1 MPITDTAVGAI
12 LEIPSKAMAQIKR
25 ANDALLTLHESSR
38 NAADQ
43 IYGDFARRMPD
54 GVQKFIDK
62 LAEAKKAMDGLGT
75 VNVTLNTG
83 AAVSEGQKLSTQM
96 QKTSADVSKAVQDM
110 SASWSDLGKVNIK
123 GFDISKY
130 GNNLTEVL
138 ARLDQ
143 LKQDFKNEPIGSG
156 RNQSMADEIR
166 QLEEAVR
173 LYKQAAEEKN
183 KALANI
189 QQKQQNEKDKAYL
202 DEQKRLLDR
211 ILQLRKDISQISI
224 SVQRGTITGK
234 TDMSA
239 DLAQLEKLRKELRET
254 GWAYRDLR
262 TFQSQAISEDA
273 RIKAEIQSQN
283 AKNAGLRQEVDERN
297 KLAAAITRA
306 NELTAQGQQ
315 GKTRLGSG
323 EEAAIQRQ
331 LNSDY
336 KNQLKILKEI
346 GEIKAKAAEQ
356 GKTLTIN
363 SAEVQLIQ
371 ALEQRYRVYAEDVNR
386 VAGAYRAMGEAAAK
400 NFAADRSE
408 QLARNAI
415 MLADAQKKAAGNT
428 NQLTAEYKRLYAENQ
443 KLAASMDK
451 IDWGKI
457 SPATMGTQSY
467 QNMSAA
473 WSAMEVQAR
482 ANQDRMAEIAR
493 KNIDEVNEFKRQKE
507 MEANQKS
514 ISDFVQAEAQKK
526 AAALQAAQEESN
538 ARKQALQAY
547 LQSYQGAMAQADK
560 IMSGRGGTSMFATN
574 IENIKRAI
582 NDLKAASGSL
592 NLLNP
597 ADVTK
602 AEQLKRKIAELET
615 LLKKYKDAAT
625 PDKPV
630 ISPQDAINAAKNAT
644 TLKQLE
650 KAYKDL
656 KESMSGVDSSKPIW
670 TQMNT
675 QLGQTKSQIDDIKK
689 KMGEFHNEVQ
699 KTSNIMG
706 NLQSRIAAA
715 FSVGAIMGFAKKV
728 TEVRA
733 QFELQRVA
741 LGAII
746 QDKDEANKVFLRVQ
760 QMALESPFSI
770 MQLERSTKQIA
781 AFGFE
786 AKQLVPTMKM
796 VADIGAGLG
805 VELDRIVLVLGH
817 MKARGYLEGTMV
829 RQFTNMGFNVLGE
842 LAKYYTELEG
852 RMVSVS
858 DVQERVKKKM
868 VEFGDVEEVLKRVT
882 SAGGMFYDMQ
892 KKQSDSIWGQMQR
905 ITDAYDLMLN
915 EIGKDNEGAIKT
927 ALSAIRS
934 LINSWRT
941 IAPMLKDIAYTMGG
955 IFAIKGA
962 IAMVWQLNK
971 LGIMVQGLALG
982 WRGVA
987 AAASRAATSMKLAW
1001 SSTGIG
1007 LLVAGVITAIEVIR
1021 GLNAEANALNEE
1033 LGKIGEDNVK
1043 NLNDSIAQFVELA
1056 DVMSSSSKTYNE
1068 RAEAMKDMKRVF
1080 SDILPIEKM
1089 EMDYIKGLNGNYT
1102 ELIDT
1107 IAKYYQEKEYQQKY
1121 ETIAESEQAKESR
1134 RLIEE
1139 TFERMNEDNKLGLI
1153 FSDDQIKAWAD
1164 TLAAELNSGK
1174 LNNSIESIKKRVQ
1187 EIFPDAKNIDS
1198 YFSEAYGKSD
1208 FTDVIDAVAKVRD
1221 TFGNISLSTADAA
1234 NAMAMYNELLGRM
1247 DFSQLDTEYEK
1258 VQQRINDIQERQS
1271 TLKELIPLAAPDVSK
1286 KYQEELADLQIQLTN
1301 YTNLLDSVE
1310 QAQGRVLAQG
1320 FYDEVDKDTK
1330 RLTGLVQTYWDLG
1343 IEMKDL
1349 LKSGIQPTDKAY
1361 KDLEAQQKKVRDSAD
1376 ELKTSHTAVNWTLID
1391 NANSTYELNGQLTQI
1406 ASDAFPN
1413 VSKRVVEMSNNL
1425 QLAFAKSKKTL
1436 YGFMMALADIL
1447 PDSWKSKLPDYAKSY
1462 NMAVNEI
1469 AALEGKLGENTQS
1482 GNEALNERGKLYSD
1496 IATRNIEKYGAQ
1508 TKRINEI
1515 TKDSQ
1520 KTSKDMAKDLRN
1532 EAKAWNE
1539 YVTAYEKSTNKE
1551 SALKGMGLTKAD
1563 IEQYRKNAKAA
1574 NAIADELWGEE
1585 KKGGKQGGHG
1595 KDAIK
1600 ELWQNRIDAMNR
1612 YYDAAEK
1619 ARKHL
1624 SESETATE
1632 QRGSMSG
1639 LWSSLGL
1646 NNIKGLSLDDLI
1658 GKGFDPNKLKGD
1670 YVDALN
1676 ELLKLIP
1683 AKYTDLRNK
1692 VQETIASKS
1701 IEIKFKLKEE
1711 SEGQLEKDLDRLF
1724 DSYDLSK
1731 TLKDANIPINLV
1743 PMVGGEP
1750 IASLDELRDRIQKQF
1765 EAEGGENASENR
1777 VKEYKDALKKID
1789 DMEVKQ
1795 QQERLKSYQQ
1805 YLAAMYSDRAQTMIK
1820 SYTTMKNMERDFAAY
1835 RANLEKEAADPATT
1849 EARKQQ
1855 IAQQIAMLE
1864 QQSKDAI
1871 AGVKNEMDQKLN
1883 QFDWNAFK
1891 GSPVFTQM
1899 YSDLQT
1905 LSKQGIDMLIGK
1917 LTVMRE
1923 KLQSM
1928 ENVDYRAVRE
1938 ITQYINKLND
1948 ARIDTA
1954 SWKEL
1959 FDIVQESRRLNAK
1972 GMDMGTA
1979 EENLMDS
1986 QTELDSLNA
1995 MIDDLQTVIAL
2006 KDKEGDESANTANLT
2021 ADQLALYGESKEDL
2035 QEILKG
2041 TQKNAAAAQ
2050 GSVDKWSEIIDK
2062 HKRAQA
2068 ALKRQTKIAQDV
2080 KDGFDKIYDSSLELA
2095 EALGADTD
2103 VWGDFGK
2110 AVSNMIFTVIMLTIQ
2125 FYAMGVAANSS
2136 MGIIGWIAIALQ
2148 TIVQLL
2154 VAIFAMHDKSL
2165 QKRIEEQQEKVE
2177 QLERAYDKLK
2187 DAVDNA
2193 FEAERLRSDSRKA
2206 VQNIKDR
2213 IEATEEMIR
2222 LEEQKKKVDKDQ
2234 IKEWKEDIEDLND
2247 ELDEFKDNV
2256 TEAWGGFGS
2265 DDNYQSAVED
2275 FTSAWLDAFN
2285 ETGDGLD
2292 ALNDKWDE
2300 YIDNLIKKQIG
2311 LAVMGPRIKRF
2322 MKMIDSFVGE
2332 GSDEGE
2338 YLSKSELDKLKALRL
2353 STLDGI
2359 NEEMKL
2365 YLEALGYTSKGETV
2379 LSDLQKGIQNITE
2392 PQAAAIE
2399 AYLNSVRFAVFRHTE
2414 QLDMLIQMIGM
2425 QYGTTADNPVVNE
2438 LKGIRMVLD
2447 SIDSRL
2453 DSVIRYDM
2461 GIAKIQVV

>member
-1 MPITDTAVGAI
+1 MAITDTAVGAI

-138 ARLDQ
+138 ARLAQ

-156 RNQSMADEIR
+156 KNQAMADEIR

-202 DEQKRLLDR
+202 DEQKRLLER
-211 ILQLRKDISQISI
+211 ILQLRKDISGISI

-234 TDMSA
+234 ADMSA
-239 DLAQLEKLRKELRET
+239 DLAQLEQLRKELRET

-262 TFQSQAISEDA
+262 TFQSQGISEDA
-273 RIKAEIQSQN
+273 KIKAEIQSQN

-371 ALEQRYRVYAEDVNR
+371 ALAQRYRVYAEDVNR

-415 MLADAQKKAAGNT
+415 MLADAQKKAEGNT
-428 NQLTAEYKRLYAENQ
+428 RQLTAEYKRLNAENERLFESQ
-443 KLAASMDK
+443 RKYMNN
-451 IDWGKI
+451 G
-457 SPATMGTQSY
+457 GTPQSITTGTAPQDQAY
-467 QNMSAA
+467 RD
-473 WSAMEVQAR
+473 METR
-482 ANQDRMAEIAR
+482 RQDVLQRMLEIER
-493 KNIDEVNEFKRQKE
+493 KNIQEVADFRLQKE
-507 MEANQKS
+507 MEANQKI

-526 AAALQAAQEESN
+526 AAAQ
-538 ARKQALQAY
+538 QALDERIAKAKLAGQQYA
-547 LQSYQGAMAQADK
+547 QSFAGAMAQSDK
-560 IMSGRGGTSMFATN
+560 LLGGEATGKLATN
-574 IENIKRAI
+574 LENINRAI
-582 NDLKAASGSL
+582 NDLKAASGKL
-592 NLLNP
+592 NLFDP
-597 ADVTK
+597 SDVVK
-602 AEQLKRKIAELET
+602 AETLRKKLSELEE
-615 LLKKYKDAAT
+615 LRKRYKDAST

-630 ISPQDAINAAKNAT
+630 ISPRDAINAAKNAT

-656 KESMSGVDSSKPIW
+656 KEAMSGVDSSKPIW

-675 QLGQTKSQIDDIKK
+675 QLGQTKKQIDDIKK
-689 KMGEFHNEVQ
+689 KMGEFNNEVQ

-706 NLQSRIAAA
+706 QLQSRIAAA

-852 RMVSVS
+852 RMVSVA

-915 EIGKDNEGAIKT
+915 EIGQSNEGSIKAALT
-927 ALSAIRS
+927 AVRT

-941 IAPMLKDIAYTMGG
+941 LLPLIKAAGAAMVLY
-955 IFAIKGA
+955 FAVSKWGA
-962 IAMVWQLNK
+962 ITT
-971 LGIMVQGLALG
+971 GLAQATSGFRVLTAII
-982 WRGVA
+982 RNA
-987 AAASRAATSMKLAW
+987 AAAQRLFNAEQMATGW
-1001 SSTGIG
+1001 GT
-1007 LLVAGVITAIEVIR
+1007 LVALIGAAVVAIWEFATAQSK
-1021 GLNAEANALNEE
+1021 LNEE
-1033 LGKIGEDNVK
+1033 L
-1043 NLNDSIAQFVELA
+1043 
-1056 DVMSSSSKTYNE
+1056 E
-1068 RAEAMKDMKRVF
+1068 RTQSEGISDM
-1080 SDILPIEKM
+1080 
-1089 EMDYIKGLNGNYT
+1089 Y
-1102 ELIDT
+1102 
-1107 IAKYYQEKEYQQKY
+1107 
-1121 ETIAESEQAKESR
+1121 
-1134 RLIEE
+1134 
-1139 TFERMNEDNKLGLI
+1139 GLI
-1153 FSDDQIKAWAD
+1153 FQYRTLAD
-1164 TLAAELNSGK
+1164 TVK
-1174 LNNSIESIKKRVQ
+1174 
-1187 EIFPDAKNIDS
+1187 DS
-1198 YFSEAYGKSD
+1198 TKS
-1208 FTDVIDAVAKVRD
+1208 
-1221 TFGNISLSTADAA
+1221 
-1234 NAMAMYNELLGRM
+1234 
-1247 DFSQLDTEYEK
+1247 
-1258 VQQRINDIQERQS
+1258 
-1271 TLKELIPLAAPDVSK
+1271 
-1286 KYQEELADLQIQLTN
+1286 
-1301 YTNLLDSVE
+1301 
-1310 QAQGRVLAQG
+1310 
-1320 FYDEVDKDTK
+1320 YDERK
-1330 RLTGLVQTYWDLG
+1330 
-1343 IEMKDL
+1343 
-1349 LKSGIQPTDKAY
+1349 KALDEINRVY
-1361 KDLEAQQKKVRDSAD
+1361 K
-1376 ELKTSHTAVNWTLID
+1376 
-1391 NANSTYELNGQLTQI
+1391 
-1406 ASDAFPN
+1406 
-1413 VSKRVVEMSNNL
+1413 
-1425 QLAFAKSKKTL
+1425 
-1436 YGFMMALADIL
+1436 DIL
-1447 PDSWKSKLPDYAKSY
+1447 PDYMTEVDYIKSISDGYTEATEAIKAYSEAKIRK
-1462 NMAVNEI
+1462 NMKEAVENEY
-1469 AALEGKLGENTQS
+1469 GKS
-1482 GNEALNERGKLYSD
+1482 LNDAIS
-1496 IATRNIEKYGAQ
+1496 
-1508 TKRINEI
+1508 
-1515 TKDSQ
+1515 S
-1520 KTSKDMAKDLRN
+1520 TSKDFASVLSLSGIMPNDMDVRTIQGAISNIMMSISEEVKAGTLKQEEVNKKFKERFKKTFNLTDKDITSTYYLRRWFDGWDDELQRVLSDMQSQFGKVTKLGLTSTIMDETAQPAIDQYHNLEKAVAEYTASLEALYNRKAKLEKQGKTFGTVGIGDVDGKQTFTFPGADSTTQGAMDEVHHKVYLLQQAISAYGYEYKVNMDEINRAIQSNMDMTEFMGTVNQNVLGNILKGFQKWGGELVNNPYMAN
-1532 EAKAWNE
+1532 
-1539 YVTAYEKSTNKE
+1539 VVE
-1551 SALKGMGLTKAD
+1551 SALKNLNLLTEPQKRIIDIAKKVATANGVAMNTFDLLKISAAASYTDAAKEAKKLSDQAAD
-1563 IEQYRKNAKAA
+1563 NIKKIAQTRTQLLLLAKLNHQILTTEQAQQQA
-1574 NAIADELWGEE
+1574 EQMFG
-1585 KKGGKQGGHG
+1585 GGKTEEQLKSEQKAYEQLWKALGGYEKSNKKSSG
-1595 KDAIK
+1595 SKSDK
-1600 ELWQNRIDAMNR
+1600 ELKRWQDLKKTIEEVQTA
-1612 YYDAAEK
+1612 YDK
-1619 ARKHL
+1619 ARK
-1624 SESETATE
+1624 SFSVEESNRQIEKLFGKTFTE
-1632 QRGSMSG
+1632 
-1639 LWSSLGL
+1639 LGA
-1646 NNIKGLSLDDLI
+1646 NIKDFYKDGTYDAESLIKALDVLLGMTKATTEERKKFRSELQRSMADTQVEI
-1658 GKGFDPNKLKGD
+1658 DVKTKEDSEKKLK
-1670 YVDALN
+1670 
-1676 ELLKLIP
+1676 
-1683 AKYTDLRNK
+1683 
-1692 VQETIASKS
+1692 S
-1701 IEIKFKLKEE
+1701 
-1711 SEGQLEKDLDRLF
+1711 DLDRLF

-1765 EAEGGENASENR
+1765 EAEGGENAAENR

-1805 YLAAMYSDRAQTMIK
+1805 YLAVMYSDRAQTMIK

-1835 RANLEKEAADPATT
+1835 RANLEKKAADPATT

-1959 FDIVQESRRLNAK
+1959 FDIVQESRRLNAQGK
-1972 GMDMGTA
+1972 DMETA
-1979 EENLMDS
+1979 EENLMGS
-1986 QTELDSLNA
+1986 QMELDSLNA

-2006 KDKEGDESANTANLT
+2006 KEKEGDESVNTANLT

-2035 QEILKG
+2035 QAILKA

-2050 GSVDKWSEIIDK
+2050 GSVDEWSKIIDK

-2068 ALKRQTKIAQDV
+2068 ALKQQTKIAQDV

-2165 QKRIEEQQEKVE
+2165 QKRIEEQQAKVE

-2187 DAVDNA
+2187 DAVDSA

-2213 IEATEEMIR
+2213 IKATEEMIR

-2332 GSDEGE
+2332 GSDEAE
-2338 YLSKSELDKLKALRL
+2338 YLSKSELDQLKALRGSL
-2353 STLDGI
+2353 LDGI

-2399 AYLNSVRFAVFRHTE
+2399 AYLNSMRFAVFRHTE

-2453 DSVIRYDM
+2453 DSVIKYDM

>member
-1 MPITDTAVGAI
+1 MAITDTAVGAI
-12 LEIPSKAMAQIKR
+12 LEIPTQALKGIKDAERAIWALHDASKK
-25 ANDALLTLHESSR
+25 
-38 NAADQ
+38 AADQ
-43 IYGDFARRMPD
+43 VYGDFARRMPD

-62 LAEAKKAMDGLGT
+62 LAEANKAMDGLGT
-75 VNVTLNTG
+75 INVTLKTG
-83 AAVSEGQKLSTQM
+83 AAVTEGQKLSTQM

-110 SASWSDLGKVNIK
+110 SSSWSDLGKVNIK
-123 GFDISKY
+123 GFDISNY
-130 GNNLTEVL
+130 GNTLAEVL
-138 ARLDQ
+138 ARLTQ

-156 RNQSMADEIR
+156 RNQAMADEIR

-239 DLAQLEKLRKELRET
+239 DLAQLEKLRKELTET

-262 TFQSQAISEDA
+262 TFQSQTISEDA

-283 AKNAGLRQEVDERN
+283 TKNAGLRQEVDERN

-371 ALEQRYRVYAEDVNR
+371 ALAQRYRVYAEDVNR

-415 MLADAQKKAAGNT
+415 MLADAQKKAEGNT
-428 NQLTAEYKRLYAENQ
+428 KQLTAEYKRLYAENQ

-457 SPATMGTQSY
+457 SSATMGTQSF

-473 WSAMEVQAR
+473 WNAMEVQAR

-526 AAALQAAQEESN
+526 AAVLQAAQEESN

-560 IMSGRGGTSMFATN
+560 IMSGRSGTSMFATN
-574 IENIKRAI
+574 LENIKRAI
-582 NDLKAASGSL
+582 NDLKAASGNL

-597 ADVTK
+597 ADVAK

-615 LLKKYKDAAT
+615 LLKKYKDAST
-625 PDKPV
+625 PDKPA

-656 KESMSGVDSSKPIW
+656 KEAMSGVDSSKPIW

-675 QLGQTKSQIDDIKK
+675 QLGQTKKQIDDIKK
-689 KMGEFHNEVQ
+689 KMGEFNNEAQ

-706 NLQSRIAAA
+706 QLQSRIAAA

-805 VELDRIVLVLGH
+805 VELNRIVLVLGH

-852 RMVSVS
+852 RMVSVA

-915 EIGKDNEGAIKT
+915 EIGQSNEGSIKAALT
-927 ALSAIRS
+927 AVRT

-941 IAPMLKDIAYTMGG
+941 LLPLIKAAGAAMVLY
-955 IFAIKGA
+955 FAVSKWGA
-962 IAMVWQLNK
+962 ITT
-971 LGIMVQGLALG
+971 GLAQATSGFRVLTAMI
-982 WRGVA
+982 RNA
-987 AAASRAATSMKLAW
+987 AAAQRLFNAEQMASGWGT
-1001 SSTGIG
+1001 
-1007 LLVAGVITAIEVIR
+1007 LVALIGAAVVAIWQFATAQSK
-1021 GLNAEANALNEE
+1021 LNEE
-1033 LGKIGEDNVK
+1033 L
-1043 NLNDSIAQFVELA
+1043 
-1056 DVMSSSSKTYNE
+1056 E
-1068 RAEAMKDMKRVF
+1068 RTQSEGISDM
-1080 SDILPIEKM
+1080 
-1089 EMDYIKGLNGNYT
+1089 Y
-1102 ELIDT
+1102 
-1107 IAKYYQEKEYQQKY
+1107 
-1121 ETIAESEQAKESR
+1121 
-1134 RLIEE
+1134 
-1139 TFERMNEDNKLGLI
+1139 GLI
-1153 FSDDQIKAWAD
+1153 FQYRTLAD
-1164 TLAAELNSGK
+1164 TVK
-1174 LNNSIESIKKRVQ
+1174 
-1187 EIFPDAKNIDS
+1187 DS
-1198 YFSEAYGKSD
+1198 TKS
-1208 FTDVIDAVAKVRD
+1208 
-1221 TFGNISLSTADAA
+1221 
-1234 NAMAMYNELLGRM
+1234 
-1247 DFSQLDTEYEK
+1247 
-1258 VQQRINDIQERQS
+1258 
-1271 TLKELIPLAAPDVSK
+1271 
-1286 KYQEELADLQIQLTN
+1286 
-1301 YTNLLDSVE
+1301 
-1310 QAQGRVLAQG
+1310 
-1320 FYDEVDKDTK
+1320 YDERK
-1330 RLTGLVQTYWDLG
+1330 
-1343 IEMKDL
+1343 
-1349 LKSGIQPTDKAY
+1349 KALDEINRVY
-1361 KDLEAQQKKVRDSAD
+1361 K
-1376 ELKTSHTAVNWTLID
+1376 
-1391 NANSTYELNGQLTQI
+1391 
-1406 ASDAFPN
+1406 
-1413 VSKRVVEMSNNL
+1413 
-1425 QLAFAKSKKTL
+1425 
-1436 YGFMMALADIL
+1436 DIL
-1447 PDSWKSKLPDYAKSY
+1447 PDYMTEINYIKSISDGYMEATEAIKAYSAAKIMKNKEETIENEYGKQIQEAIANNAERFTESTFDAFSQLPQLEKIDEDTFKGAVSNIMTVIAEEIKTGEIPVENAAEEFKKRLLKKLNISQEDYDKVSKDVTFGLDAAFKGAFGDVNTWWSDIFGFGMKSGLESVIRDM
-1462 NMAVNEI
+1462 NKEMGKLTTLGLTSDITDMNLKPTEEQFQKLKDAVTNFQTALAGVDGQGGFSIFDKGKQSLDEMQLSAVNTFNSSL
-1469 AALEGKLGENTQS
+1469 AALNQYREALGLTPLTLEEVRKGVDSAMDSNIKYRDVAIETFTKQLDLLEQIAKATK
-1482 GNEALNERGKLYSD
+1482 NEALLAWVENMRKEVAGINLTPTQKE
-1496 IATRNIEKYGAQ
+1496 IEKVILSVEQLNGINLGDFKWAIINGATTVSDARKDVETSLKQLKDDVERYQ
-1508 TKRINEI
+1508 TAVSNGMLPIVAQMLFLQGQTVDDVTKKIGALTKVWGMLGGSEKSNKKSSGSKSDKELKRW
-1515 TKDSQ
+1515 Q
-1520 KTSKDMAKDLRN
+1520 DLK
-1532 EAKAWNE
+1532 KAIE
-1539 YVTAYEKSTNKE
+1539 EVQTAY
-1551 SALKGMGLTKAD
+1551 D
-1563 IEQYRKNAKAA
+1563 
-1574 NAIADELWGEE
+1574 
-1585 KKGGKQGGHG
+1585 
-1595 KDAIK
+1595 
-1600 ELWQNRIDAMNR
+1600 
-1612 YYDAAEK
+1612 K
-1619 ARKHL
+1619 ARK
-1624 SESETATE
+1624 SFSVEESNRQIEKLFGKTFTE
-1632 QRGSMSG
+1632 
-1639 LWSSLGL
+1639 LGA
-1646 NNIKGLSLDDLI
+1646 NIKDFYKDSTYDAESLIKALDVLLGMTKATTEERKKFRSELQRSMADTQVEI
-1658 GKGFDPNKLKGD
+1658 DVKAKEDSEKKLK
-1670 YVDALN
+1670 
-1676 ELLKLIP
+1676 
-1683 AKYTDLRNK
+1683 
-1692 VQETIASKS
+1692 S
-1701 IEIKFKLKEE
+1701 
-1711 SEGQLEKDLDRLF
+1711 DLDRLF

-1731 TLKDANIPINLV
+1731 TLMDANIPINLV
-1743 PMVGGEP
+1743 PMVGGRP
-1750 IASLDELRDRIQKQF
+1750 IKSLEELREIVQGDYQ
-1765 EAEGGENASENR
+1765 AAGGKNASENV
-1777 VKEYKDALKKID
+1777 VKEYEDRLKKID

-1805 YLAAMYSDRAQTMIK
+1805 YLAMMYSDRAQTMIK

-1849 EARKQQ
+1849 EAHKQQ
-1855 IAQQIAMLE
+1855 IAEQIAMLE
-1864 QQSKDAI
+1864 QQAKDAI
-1871 AGVKNEMDQKLN
+1871 AGVKDEMDQKLN

-1905 LSKQGIDMLIGK
+1905 LSKQGIDMLIEK

-1959 FDIVQESRRLNAK
+1959 FDIVQESRRLNAQ
-1972 GMDMGTA
+1972 GMDMETA
-1979 EENLMDS
+1979 EEGLMAS
-1986 QTELDSLNA
+1986 QEELDSLNK
-1995 MIDDLQTVIAL
+1995 MIDDINTVIAL
-2006 KDKEGDESANTANLT
+2006 KDQEGDETDKTKNLT

-2035 QEILKG
+2035 QAILKG

-2050 GSVDKWSEIIDK
+2050 DNVDKWSGIIDK
-2062 HKRAQA
+2062 HKLAQA
-2068 ALKRQTKIAQDV
+2068 ALKRQIAITKTLQDEFNGV
-2080 KDGFDKIYDSSLELA
+2080 HDACVEVA
-2095 EALGADTD
+2095 EALGEDTD
-2103 VWGDFGK
+2103 IWGNFAKSVG
-2110 AVSNMIFTVIMLTIQ
+2110 NLIFTAITLTLQ
-2125 FYAMGVAANSS
+2125 FQLMGIAANSS
-2136 MGIIGWIAIALQ
+2136 LGIIGWIAIALQ
-2148 TIVQLL
+2148 VIANLL
-2154 VAIFAMHDKSL
+2154 VAIFAAHDKSL

-2177 QLERAYDKLK
+2177 KLERAYDKLK
-2187 DAVDNA
+2187 DAVDSA

-2206 VQNIKDR
+2206 EQNIKDR
-2213 IEATEEMIR
+2213 IKATEEMIR
-2222 LEEQKKKVDKDQ
+2222 LEKKKKKVDKDQ
-2234 IKEWKEDIEDLND
+2234 IKEWEEDIEDLND

-2332 GSDEGE
+2332 ESDQGE
-2338 YLSKSELDKLKALRL
+2338 YLSKSELDQLKALRGSL
-2353 STLDGI
+2353 LDGI

-2399 AYLNSVRFAVFRHTE
+2399 AYLNSMRFAVFRHTE
-2414 QLDMLIQMIGM
+2414 QLDMLIQIVGA
-2425 QYGTTADNPVVNE
+2425 QYGVGTDNPVVNE

-2453 DSVIRYDM
+2453 DSVIKYDM

>member
-25 ANDALLTLHESSR
+25 ANDALLTLHESSKK
-38 NAADQ
+38 AADQ
-43 IYGDFARRMPD
+43 IAGDFGERIPRAFD
-54 GVQKFIDK
+54 KFIQK
-62 LAEAKKAMDGLGT
+62 IREASGVIDGISGKT
-75 VNVTLNTG
+75 VNINMTGLEQSMTQAANT
-83 AAVSEGQKLSTQM
+83 AQTQSQKISD
-96 QKTSADVSKAVQDM
+96 SVQDLSRLNIDTTNLKTIAQSVEDLRLTYQQLEQAVKNYESGRKVTQVDTPEAQAM
-110 SASWSDLGKVNIK
+110 TNAIEKLKEFIALKKKSD
-123 GFDISKY
+123 
-130 GNNLTEVL
+130 EQL
-138 ARLDQ
+138 ARMTT
-143 LKQDFKNEPIGSG
+143 PT
-156 RNQSMADEIR
+156 
-166 QLEEAVR
+166 
-173 LYKQAAEEKN
+173 
-183 KALANI
+183 
-189 QQKQQNEKDKAYL
+189 DKEYL
-202 DEQKRLLDR
+202 TEQKRLYTDL
-211 ILQLRKDISQISI
+211 LNLRKQINEQSTKIQAGRITDSSTIKQDESDLRRLFDRYQDVYRALQNLNAEKGKDLSQAA
-224 SVQRGTITGK
+224 K
-234 TDMSA
+234 TQSEVNAEKYKNDV
-239 DLAQLEKLRKELRET
+239 LKQQLEYREKL
-254 GWAYRDLR
+254 A
-262 TFQSQAISEDA
+262 SAI
-273 RIKAEIQSQN
+273 IKA
-283 AKNAGLRQEVDERN
+283 
-297 KLAAAITRA
+297 
-306 NELTAQGQQ
+306 NEYTALGQQ
-315 GKTRLGSG
+315 GRSRISNTDEGT
-323 EEAAIQRQ
+323 IQRQ
-331 LNSDY
+331 INNDY
-336 KNQLKILKEI
+336 KAQLKILKEI

-356 GKTLTIN
+356 SKTLTIN

-371 ALEQRYRVYAEDVNR
+371 ALAQRYRVYAEDVNR

-415 MLADAQKKAAGNT
+415 MLADAQKKAEGNT
-428 NQLTAEYKRLYAENQ
+428 KQLTAEYKRLYAENQ
-443 KLAASMDK
+443 RLFESQRKYMNN
-451 IDWGKI
+451 G
-457 SPATMGTQSY
+457 GTPQSITTGTAP
-467 QNMSAA
+467 QDQAFRD
-473 WSAMEVQAR
+473 MEAR
-482 ANQDRMAEIAR
+482 RQDVLQRMLEIER
-493 KNIDEVNEFKRQKE
+493 KNIQEVADFRLQKE
-507 MEANQKS
+507 MEANQKI

-526 AAALQAAQEESN
+526 AAAQ
-538 ARKQALQAY
+538 QALDERIAKAKLAGQQY
-547 LQSYQGAMAQADK
+547 VQSYAGAMAQADK
-560 IMSGRGGTSMFATN
+560 LLGGEATGKLATN
-574 IENIKRAI
+574 LENINRVI
-582 NDLKAASGSL
+582 NDLKAASGKL
-592 NLLNP
+592 NLFDP
-597 ADVTK
+597 SDVVK
-602 AEQLKRKIAELET
+602 AENLRKKLSELEE
-615 LLKKYKDAAT
+615 LRKRYKDAAT

-656 KESMSGVDSSKPIW
+656 KEAMSGVDSSKPIW

-675 QLGQTKSQIDDIKK
+675 QLGQTKKHIDDIKK
-689 KMGEFHNEVQ
+689 KMGEFNNEVQ

-706 NLQSRIAAA
+706 QLQSRIAAA

-852 RMVSVS
+852 RMVSVA

-915 EIGKDNEGAIKT
+915 EIGQSNEGSIKA
-927 ALSAIRS
+927 ALTAIRT

-941 IAPMLKDIAYTMGG
+941 LLPLIKAAGAAMVLY
-955 IFAIKGA
+955 FAVSKWGA
-962 IAMVWQLNK
+962 ITT
-971 LGIMVQGLALG
+971 GLAQATLG
-982 WRGVA
+982 FRVLTAMIRNA
-987 AAASRAATSMKLAW
+987 AAAQRLFNAEQMATGWGA
-1001 SSTGIG
+1001 
-1007 LLVAGVITAIEVIR
+1007 LVALIGAAIVAVLEFATAQSK
-1021 GLNAEANALNEE
+1021 LNEE
-1033 LGKIGEDNVK
+1033 L
-1043 NLNDSIAQFVELA
+1043 
-1056 DVMSSSSKTYNE
+1056 E
-1068 RAEAMKDMKRVF
+1068 RTQSEGISDM
-1080 SDILPIEKM
+1080 
-1089 EMDYIKGLNGNYT
+1089 Y
-1102 ELIDT
+1102 
-1107 IAKYYQEKEYQQKY
+1107 
-1121 ETIAESEQAKESR
+1121 
-1134 RLIEE
+1134 
-1139 TFERMNEDNKLGLI
+1139 GLI
-1153 FSDDQIKAWAD
+1153 FQYRTLAD
-1164 TLAAELNSGK
+1164 TVKDSTK
-1174 LNNSIESIKKRVQ
+1174 SYDKRKKALDEINRV
-1187 EIFPDAKNIDS
+1187 
-1198 YFSEAYGKSD
+1198 
-1208 FTDVIDAVAKVRD
+1208 
-1221 TFGNISLSTADAA
+1221 
-1234 NAMAMYNELLGRM
+1234 
-1247 DFSQLDTEYEK
+1247 
-1258 VQQRINDIQERQS
+1258 
-1271 TLKELIPLAAPDVSK
+1271 
-1286 KYQEELADLQIQLTN
+1286 
-1301 YTNLLDSVE
+1301 
-1310 QAQGRVLAQG
+1310 
-1320 FYDEVDKDTK
+1320 
-1330 RLTGLVQTYWDLG
+1330 
-1343 IEMKDL
+1343 
-1349 LKSGIQPTDKAY
+1349 Y
-1361 KDLEAQQKKVRDSAD
+1361 K
-1376 ELKTSHTAVNWTLID
+1376 
-1391 NANSTYELNGQLTQI
+1391 
-1406 ASDAFPN
+1406 
-1413 VSKRVVEMSNNL
+1413 
-1425 QLAFAKSKKTL
+1425 
-1436 YGFMMALADIL
+1436 DIL
-1447 PDSWKSKLPDYAKSY
+1447 PDYMTEIEYIKSITDGYKDATDAIKAYSAAKIMKNKEETIENEYGKQIQEAIANNAERFTESTFDAFSQLPQLEKIDEDTFKGAVSNIMTVIAEEIKTGEIPVENAAEEFKKRLLKSLNISQEEYDKVSKDVTFGLDAVFKSTFRDVNTLWSDLLGFGMKSGLESVIRDMNKEKGKLTTLGLTSDITDINLKPTEEQFQNLKDAVTDFQAALSGVDEQGGFSIFDKGKQSLDE
-1462 NMAVNEI
+1462 MQLSAVNTFNSSL
-1469 AALEGKLGENTQS
+1469 AALNQYREALGLTPLTLEEVRKGVDSAMDSNIKYRDVAIETFTKQLDLLEQIAKATK
-1482 GNEALNERGKLYSD
+1482 NEALLAWVENMRKEVAGINLTPTQKE
-1496 IATRNIEKYGAQ
+1496 IEKVILSVEQLNGINLGDFKWAIINGATTVSDARKDVETSLKQLKDDVQRYQ
-1508 TKRINEI
+1508 TAVSNGMLPIVAQMLFLQGQTVDDVTEKIGALTKVWGMLGGSEKSNKKSSGSKSDKELKRW
-1515 TKDSQ
+1515 Q
-1520 KTSKDMAKDLRN
+1520 DLK
-1532 EAKAWNE
+1532 KAIE
-1539 YVTAYEKSTNKE
+1539 EGQTAY
-1551 SALKGMGLTKAD
+1551 D
-1563 IEQYRKNAKAA
+1563 
-1574 NAIADELWGEE
+1574 
-1585 KKGGKQGGHG
+1585 
-1595 KDAIK
+1595 
-1600 ELWQNRIDAMNR
+1600 
-1612 YYDAAEK
+1612 K
-1619 ARKHL
+1619 ARK
-1624 SESETATE
+1624 SFSVEESNRLIEKLFGKTFTA
-1632 QRGSMSG
+1632 
-1639 LWSSLGL
+1639 LGA
-1646 NNIKGLSLDDLI
+1646 NIKDFYKDGTYDAESLIKALDVLLGMTKATTEERKKFISELQRSMADTQVEI
-1658 GKGFDPNKLKGD
+1658 DVKAKEDSEKKLKS
-1670 YVDALN
+1670 N
-1676 ELLKLIP
+1676 
-1683 AKYTDLRNK
+1683 
-1692 VQETIASKS
+1692 
-1701 IEIKFKLKEE
+1701 
-1711 SEGQLEKDLDRLF
+1711 LDRLF

-1750 IASLDELRDRIQKQF
+1750 IASLDELRSMIQGDYDAAGGKNA
-1765 EAEGGENASENR
+1765 AENV
-1777 VKEYKDALKKID
+1777 VKAYEDALKEID

-1805 YLAAMYSDRAQTMIK
+1805 YLAVMYSDRAQTMIK

-1871 AGVKNEMDQKLN
+1871 AGVKDEMDQKLN

-1959 FDIVQESRRLNAK
+1959 FDIVQESRRLTAEGK
-1972 GMDMGTA
+1972 DMETA
-1979 EENLMDS
+1979 EENLMAS
-1986 QTELDSLNA
+1986 QEELDSLNT
-1995 MIDDLQTVIAL
+1995 MIADLQTVIAL
-2006 KDKEGDESANTANLT
+2006 KDKEGDESVNTANLT
-2021 ADQLALYGESKEDL
+2021 AEQLALYGESKEDL
-2035 QEILKG
+2035 QAILKG

-2050 GSVDKWSEIIDK
+2050 DSVDEWSEIIDK
-2062 HKRAQA
+2062 HKRAKD
-2068 ALKRQTKIAQDV
+2068 ALKQQTKIAQDV

-2103 VWGDFGK
+2103 VWGNFGK

-2187 DAVDNA
+2187 DAVDSA

-2213 IEATEEMIR
+2213 IKATEEMIR
-2222 LEEQKKKVDKDQ
+2222 LEKQKKKVDKDQ
-2234 IKEWKEDIEDLND
+2234 IKEWEEDIEDLND

-2338 YLSKSELDKLKALRL
+2338 YLSKSELDQLNALRGSL
-2353 STLDGI
+2353 LDGI
-2359 NEEMKL
+2359 NEEKKM

-2399 AYLNSVRFAVFRHTE
+2399 AYLNSMRFAVFRHTE

-2453 DSVIRYDM
+2453 DSVIKYDM
-2461 GIAKIQVV
+2461 GVAKIQVV

>member
-371 ALEQRYRVYAEDVNR
+371 ALAQRYRVYAEDVNR

-415 MLADAQKKAAGNT
+415 MLADAQKKAEGNT
-428 NQLTAEYKRLYAENQ
+428 KQLTAEYKRLYAENQ

-656 KESMSGVDSSKPIW
+656 KEAMSGVDSSKPIW

-675 QLGQTKSQIDDIKK
+675 QLGHTKSQIDDIKK

-915 EIGKDNEGAIKT
+915 EIGQSNEGSIKAALT
-927 ALSAIRS
+927 AVRT

-941 IAPMLKDIAYTMGG
+941 LLPIIKAAGAAMVLY
-955 IFAIKGA
+955 FAVSKWGA
-962 IAMVWQLNK
+962 ITT
-971 LGIMVQGLALG
+971 GLAQATSGFRVLTAII
-982 WRGVA
+982 RNA
-987 AAASRAATSMKLAW
+987 AAAQRLFNAEQMATGW
-1001 SSTGIG
+1001 GT
-1007 LLVAGVITAIEVIR
+1007 LVALIGASVVAIWEFATAQSK
-1021 GLNAEANALNEE
+1021 LNEE
-1033 LGKIGEDNVK
+1033 LERTQSEGISDMYGLIFQYRTLSDTVK
-1043 NLNDSIAQFVELA
+1043 DSTKSY
-1056 DVMSSSSKTYNE
+1056 DE
-1068 RAEAMKDMKRVF
+1068 RKKALDEIKRVYKDILPDYMTEINYIKSISDGYTEATEAIKAYSAEKIIKNREETIENEF
-1080 SDILPIEKM
+1080 GKKIQNAIGSSARDFSAVLKISDILPDD
-1089 EMDYIKGLNGNYT
+1089 MDVR
-1102 ELIDT
+1102 T
-1107 IAKYYQEKEYQQKY
+1107 IQGAVSNIMNV
-1121 ETIAESEQAKESR
+1121 IAEEVKAGTLKQEEINKEFR
-1134 RLIEE
+1134 KRFKE
-1139 TFERMNEDNKLGLI
+1139 TFN
-1153 FSDDQIKAWAD
+1153 
-1164 TLAAELNSGK
+1164 
-1174 LNNSIESIKKRVQ
+1174 
-1187 EIFPDAKNIDS
+1187 
-1198 YFSEAYGKSD
+1198 
-1208 FTDVIDAVAKVRD
+1208 
-1221 TFGNISLSTADAA
+1221 
-1234 NAMAMYNELLGRM
+1234 
-1247 DFSQLDTEYEK
+1247 
-1258 VQQRINDIQERQS
+1258 
-1271 TLKELIPLAAPDVSK
+1271 
-1286 KYQEELADLQIQLTN
+1286 LT
-1301 YTNLLDSVE
+1301 
-1310 QAQGRVLAQG
+1310 
-1320 FYDEVDKDTK
+1320 DKDITSSFSL
-1330 RLTGLVQTYWDLG
+1330 RRWFDGWD
-1343 IEMKDL
+1343 
-1349 LKSGIQPTDKAY
+1349 
-1361 KDLEAQQKKVRDSAD
+1361 D
-1376 ELKTSHTAVNWTLID
+1376 ELQGVFD
-1391 NANSTYELNGQLTQI
+1391 
-1406 ASDAFPN
+1406 DMF
-1413 VSKRVVEMSNNL
+1413 
-1425 QLAFAKSKKTL
+1425 
-1436 YGFMMALADIL
+1436 D
-1447 PDSWKSKLPDYAKSY
+1447 
-1462 NMAVNEI
+1462 
-1469 AALEGKLGENTQS
+1469 KLGENTKLGLTETLTDFNLKPTEEQFKKLKDTVTDFQTALAGVDKQGGFSIFDKGKQS
-1482 GNEALNERGKLYSD
+1482 LDEMQLSAVNTFNSSLAALNQYREALGLTPLTLEEVRKGVDSAMDSNIKYRDVAIETFTKQLDLLEQIAKATKNEALLAWVENMRKEVAGINLTPTQKE
-1496 IATRNIEKYGAQ
+1496 IEKVILSVEQLNGINLGDFKWAIINGATTVSDARKDVETSLKQLKDDVQRYQ
-1508 TKRINEI
+1508 TAVSNGMLPIVAQMLFLQGQTVDDVTKKIGALTKVWGMLGGSEKSNKKSSGSKSDNELKKWQDI
-1515 TKDSQ
+1515 K
-1520 KTSKDMAKDLRN
+1520 
-1532 EAKAWNE
+1532 KAIE
-1539 YVTAYEKSTNKE
+1539 EVQTAY
-1551 SALKGMGLTKAD
+1551 D
-1563 IEQYRKNAKAA
+1563 
-1574 NAIADELWGEE
+1574 
-1585 KKGGKQGGHG
+1585 
-1595 KDAIK
+1595 
-1600 ELWQNRIDAMNR
+1600 
-1612 YYDAAEK
+1612 K
-1619 ARKHL
+1619 ARKSFSVEESNRQIEKL
-1624 SESETATE
+1624 FRKTFKELGTDIKDFYKDGTYDAESLIKALDVLLGMTKATTEERKKFRSELQRSMADTQVEIDVKAKEDSE
-1632 QRGSMSG
+1632 
-1639 LWSSLGL
+1639 
-1646 NNIKGLSLDDLI
+1646 K
-1658 GKGFDPNKLKGD
+1658 KLK
-1670 YVDALN
+1670 A
-1676 ELLKLIP
+1676 
-1683 AKYTDLRNK
+1683 
-1692 VQETIASKS
+1692 
-1701 IEIKFKLKEE
+1701 
-1711 SEGQLEKDLDRLF
+1711 DLDRLF

-1805 YLAAMYSDRAQTMIK
+1805 YLAVMYSDRAQTMIK

-1959 FDIVQESRRLNAK
+1959 FDIVQESRRLNAE
-1972 GMDMGTA
+1972 GMDMETA

-2125 FYAMGVAANSS
+2125 FYAMGTAANSS

-2213 IEATEEMIR
+2213 IKATEEMIR

-2338 YLSKSELDKLKALRL
+2338 YLSKSELDQLKALRL

-2399 AYLNSVRFAVFRHTE
+2399 AYLNSMRFAVFRHTE

>member
-1 MPITDTAVGAI
+1 MAITDTAVGAI
-12 LEIPSKAMAQIKR
+12 LEIPSNAMAQIKR
-25 ANDALLTLHESSR
+25 ANDALLTLHESSKK
-38 NAADQ
+38 AADQ

-54 GVQKFIDK
+54 GIQKFIDK
-62 LAEAKKAMDGLGT
+62 LVEAKRAMDGLGT
-75 VNVTLNTG
+75 INVTLNTG
-83 AAVSEGQKLSTQM
+83 AAVTEGQKLSTQM
-96 QKTSADVSKAVQDM
+96 QKTSADVSKAAQEM
-110 SASWSDLGKVNIK
+110 SSVWNETLMGMKAPF
-123 GFDISKY
+123 GFSAIDISSVAAIKEELKTLKGAWEDY
-130 GNNLTEVL
+130 GKNDDPRTFMVNNVQLTRQQL
-138 ARLDQ
+138 ADLIAYLEKGIAQ
-143 LKQDFKNEPIGSG
+143 WKQFSG
-156 RNQSMADEIR
+156 AKVE
-166 QLEEAVR
+166 
-173 LYKQAAEEKN
+173 
-183 KALANI
+183 ALANI
-189 QQKQQNEKDKAYL
+189 QQKQQNEKDKTYL
-202 DEQKRLLDR
+202 DEQKRLLER
-211 ILQLRKDISQISI
+211 ILQLRKDISGISI

-262 TFQSQAISEDA
+262 TFQSQGISEDA
-273 RIKAEIQSQN
+273 KIKAEIQSQN

-297 KLAAAITRA
+297 KLNAAITRA

-315 GKTRLGSG
+315 GKSRLGSG
-323 EEAAIQRQ
+323 EEASIQRQ

-336 KNQLKILKEI
+336 KNQLAILKEI

-371 ALEQRYRVYAEDVNR
+371 ALAQRYRVYAEDVNR

-415 MLADAQKKAAGNT
+415 MLADAQKKAEGNT
-428 NQLTAEYKRLYAENQ
+428 KQLTAEYKRLYAENQ
-443 KLAASMDK
+443 RLFESQRKYMNN
-451 IDWGKI
+451 G
-457 SPATMGTQSY
+457 GTPQSITTGTAPQDQAY
-467 QNMSAA
+467 RD
-473 WSAMEVQAR
+473 METR
-482 ANQDRMAEIAR
+482 RQDVLQRMLEIER
-493 KNIDEVNEFKRQKE
+493 KNIQEVADFRLQKE
-507 MEANQKS
+507 MEANQKI
-514 ISDFVQAEAQKK
+514 ISDFIQAEAQKK
-526 AAALQAAQEESN
+526 AAAEKSAQE
-538 ARKQALQAY
+538 QAEAQKRRLQEY
-547 LQSYQGAMAQADK
+547 LQTAQGAMWQARQVT
-560 IMSGRGGTSMFATN
+560 SGKGTGDLATN

-630 ISPQDAINAAKNAT
+630 ISPQDAIYAAKNAT

-656 KESMSGVDSSKPIW
+656 KEAMSGVDSSKPIW

-675 QLGQTKSQIDDIKK
+675 QLGQTKKQIDDIKK
-689 KMGEFHNEVQ
+689 KMGEFHSEVQ

-852 RMVSVS
+852 RMVSVA

-915 EIGKDNEGAIKT
+915 EIGQSNEGSIKAALT
-927 ALSAIRS
+927 AVRT

-941 IAPMLKDIAYTMGG
+941 LLPLIKAAGAAMVLY
-955 IFAIKGA
+955 FAVSKWGA
-962 IAMVWQLNK
+962 ITT
-971 LGIMVQGLALG
+971 GLAQATSGFRVLTAII
-982 WRGVA
+982 RNA
-987 AAASRAATSMKLAW
+987 AAAQRLFNAEQMATGW
-1001 SSTGIG
+1001 GT
-1007 LLVAGVITAIEVIR
+1007 LVALIGAAVVAIWEFATAQSK
-1021 GLNAEANALNEE
+1021 LNEE
-1033 LGKIGEDNVK
+1033 LERTQSEGISDMYGLIFQYRTLADTVKDSTKSYDERKKALDEINRVYKDILPNYMTEIEYIKSIKDGYEEATEAIKAYSEAKIRKNMKEAVENEYGKSLNDAISSTSKDFASVLSLSGIMPNDMDVRTIQGAISNIMMSISEEVKAGTLKQEEVNKEFKERFKKTFNLTDKDITSTYYLRRWFDGWDDELQRVLSDMQSQFGKVTKLGLTSTIMDETAQPAIDQYHNLEKAVAEYTASLEALYNRKAELEKQGKTFGTVGIGDVDGKQTFTFPGADSTTQDAMDEVHHKVYLLQQAISAYGYEYKVNMDEINRAIQSNMDMTEFMGTVKQNVLGNIVKGVEKWGGEVVNNPYMANFVETALK
-1043 NLNDSIAQFVELA
+1043 NLNLLTEPQ
-1056 DVMSSSSKTYNE
+1056 
-1068 RAEAMKDMKRVF
+1068 KR
-1080 SDILPIEKM
+1080 I
-1089 EMDYIKGLNGNYT
+1089 
-1102 ELIDT
+1102 ID
-1107 IAKYYQEKEYQQKY
+1107 IAKKVA
-1121 ETIAESEQAKESR
+1121 TANGVAMN
-1134 RLIEE
+1134 
-1139 TFERMNEDNKLGLI
+1139 TFDLLKI
-1153 FSDDQIKAWAD
+1153 S
-1164 TLAAELNSGK
+1164 AA
-1174 LNNSIESIKKRVQ
+1174 
-1187 EIFPDAKNIDS
+1187 AS
-1198 YFSEAYGKSD
+1198 Y
-1208 FTDVIDAVAKVRD
+1208 T
-1221 TFGNISLSTADAA
+1221 DAA
-1234 NAMAMYNELLGRM
+1234 NEAKKLSDQAADNIKKIAQTRTQLL
-1247 DFSQLDTEYEK
+1247 L
-1258 VQQRINDIQERQS
+1258 
-1271 TLKELIPLAAPDVSK
+1271 LAK
-1286 KYQEELADLQIQLTN
+1286 LNHQILT
-1301 YTNLLDSVE
+1301 TE
-1310 QAQGRVLAQG
+1310 QAQQQAEQMWGG
-1320 FYDEVDKDTK
+1320 GKTE
-1330 RLTGLVQTYWDLG
+1330 
-1343 IEMKDL
+1343 EH
-1349 LKSGIQPTDKAY
+1349 LKSEKKAY
-1361 KDLEAQQKKVRDSAD
+1361 E
-1376 ELKTSHTAVNWTLID
+1376 
-1391 NANSTYELNGQLTQI
+1391 QLW
-1406 ASDAFPN
+1406 
-1413 VSKRVVEMSNNL
+1413 K
-1425 QLAFAKSKKTL
+1425 
-1436 YGFMMALADIL
+1436 ALA
-1447 PDSWKSKLPDYAKSY
+1447 
-1462 NMAVNEI
+1462 
-1469 AALEGKLGENTQS
+1469 G
-1482 GNEALNERGKLYSD
+1482 
-1496 IATRNIEKYGAQ
+1496 
-1508 TKRINEI
+1508 
-1515 TKDSQ
+1515 
-1520 KTSKDMAKDLRN
+1520 
-1532 EAKAWNE
+1532 
-1539 YVTAYEKSTNKE
+1539 YEKSNKKSSGSKSDNE
-1551 SALKGMGLTKAD
+1551 LKKWQDIKKA
-1563 IEQYRKNAKAA
+1563 IEEVQTA
-1574 NAIADELWGEE
+1574 
-1585 KKGGKQGGHG
+1585 
-1595 KDAIK
+1595 
-1600 ELWQNRIDAMNR
+1600 
-1612 YYDAAEK
+1612 YDK
-1619 ARKHL
+1619 ARKSFSVEESNRQIEKL
-1624 SESETATE
+1624 FGPTFKELGADIKDFYKDGTYDAESLIKALDVLLGMTKATTEERKKFRSELQRSMADTQVEIDVKAKDDSE
-1632 QRGSMSG
+1632 
-1639 LWSSLGL
+1639 
-1646 NNIKGLSLDDLI
+1646 K
-1658 GKGFDPNKLKGD
+1658 KLK
-1670 YVDALN
+1670 A
-1676 ELLKLIP
+1676 
-1683 AKYTDLRNK
+1683 
-1692 VQETIASKS
+1692 
-1701 IEIKFKLKEE
+1701 
-1711 SEGQLEKDLDRLF
+1711 DLDRLF

-1765 EAEGGENASENR
+1765 EAEGGENAAENR

-1795 QQERLKSYQQ
+1795 QQERLKSHQQ
-1805 YLAAMYSDRAQTMIK
+1805 YLAVMYSDRAQTMIK
-1820 SYTTMKNMERDFAAY
+1820 SYTTMKNIERDFAAY
-1835 RANLEKEAADPATT
+1835 RANLEKKAADPATT

-1959 FDIVQESRRLNAK
+1959 FDIVQESRSLNAQ
-1972 GMDMGTA
+1972 GMDMETA
-1979 EENLMDS
+1979 EEGLMSS
-1986 QTELDSLNA
+1986 QEELDSLNK
-1995 MIDDLQTVIAL
+1995 MIDDINTVIAL
-2006 KDKEGDESANTANLT
+2006 KDEEGNETDKTKNLT

-2035 QEILKG
+2035 QAILKG

-2050 GSVDKWSEIIDK
+2050 DNVDKWSGIIDK

-2068 ALKRQTKIAQDV
+2068 ALKQQTKIAQDV

-2103 VWGDFGK
+2103 EWAGFGK

-2165 QKRIEEQQEKVE
+2165 QKRIEEQQAKVE

-2187 DAVDNA
+2187 DAVDSA

-2213 IEATEEMIR
+2213 IKATEEMIR

-2332 GSDEGE
+2332 DSDQGE
-2338 YLSKSELDKLKALRL
+2338 YLSKSELDQLKALRGSL
-2353 STLDGI
+2353 LDGI

-2399 AYLNSVRFAVFRHTE
+2399 AYLNSIRFAVFRHTE

-2453 DSVIRYDM
+2453 DSVIKYDL

>member
-1 MPITDTAVGAI
+1 MAITDTAVGAI
-12 LEIPSKAMAQIKR
+12 LEIPSNAMAQIKR
-25 ANDALLTLHESSR
+25 ANDALLTLHESSKK
-38 NAADQ
+38 AADQ

-54 GVQKFIDK
+54 GIQKFIDK
-62 LAEAKKAMDGLGT
+62 LVEAKRAMDGLGT
-75 VNVTLNTG
+75 INVTLNTG
-83 AAVSEGQKLSTQM
+83 AAVTEGQKLSMQM
-96 QKTSADVSKAVQDM
+96 QKTSADVSKAVKDM
-110 SASWSDLGKVNIK
+110 SSSWSDLGKVNIK
-123 GFDISKY
+123 GFDISNY
-130 GNNLTEVL
+130 GNTLAEVL
-138 ARLDQ
+138 ARLTQ

-156 RNQSMADEIR
+156 KNQAMADEIR
-166 QLEEAVR
+166 QLEESVR

-262 TFQSQAISEDA
+262 TFQSQTISEDA

-371 ALEQRYRVYAEDVNR
+371 ALAQRYRVYAEDVNR

-400 NFAADRSE
+400 NFAADSSE

-415 MLADAQKKAAGNT
+415 MLADAQKKAEGNT
-428 NQLTAEYKRLYAENQ
+428 KQLTAEYKRLYAENQ
-443 KLAASMDK
+443 RLFESQRKYMNN
-451 IDWGKI
+451 G
-457 SPATMGTQSY
+457 GTPQSITTGTAPQDQAY
-467 QNMSAA
+467 RD
-473 WSAMEVQAR
+473 METR
-482 ANQDRMAEIAR
+482 RQDVLQRMLEIER
-493 KNIDEVNEFKRQKE
+493 KNIQEVADFRLQKE
-507 MEANQKS
+507 MEANQKI

-547 LQSYQGAMAQADK
+547 LQSYQGAMQQADK
-560 IMSGRGGTSMFATN
+560 IMSGRSGTSMFATN

-656 KESMSGVDSSKPIW
+656 KEAMSGVDSSKPIW

-675 QLGQTKSQIDDIKK
+675 QLGQTKKQIDDIKK
-689 KMGEFHNEVQ
+689 KMGEFHNEVN

-706 NLQSRIAAA
+706 QLQSRIAAA

-852 RMVSVS
+852 RMVSVA

-915 EIGKDNEGAIKT
+915 EIGQSNEGSIKAALT
-927 ALSAIRS
+927 AVRT

-941 IAPMLKDIAYTMGG
+941 LLPLIKAAGAAMVLY
-955 IFAIKGA
+955 FAVSKWGA
-962 IAMVWQLNK
+962 ITT
-971 LGIMVQGLALG
+971 GLAQATSGFRVLTAII
-982 WRGVA
+982 RNA
-987 AAASRAATSMKLAW
+987 AAAQRLFNAEQMATGW
-1001 SSTGIG
+1001 GT
-1007 LLVAGVITAIEVIR
+1007 LVALIGAAVVAIWEFATAQSK
-1021 GLNAEANALNEE
+1021 LNEE
-1033 LGKIGEDNVK
+1033 L
-1043 NLNDSIAQFVELA
+1043 
-1056 DVMSSSSKTYNE
+1056 E
-1068 RAEAMKDMKRVF
+1068 RTQSEGISDM
-1080 SDILPIEKM
+1080 
-1089 EMDYIKGLNGNYT
+1089 Y
-1102 ELIDT
+1102 
-1107 IAKYYQEKEYQQKY
+1107 
-1121 ETIAESEQAKESR
+1121 
-1134 RLIEE
+1134 
-1139 TFERMNEDNKLGLI
+1139 GLI
-1153 FSDDQIKAWAD
+1153 FQYRTLAD
-1164 TLAAELNSGK
+1164 TVK
-1174 LNNSIESIKKRVQ
+1174 
-1187 EIFPDAKNIDS
+1187 DS
-1198 YFSEAYGKSD
+1198 TKS
-1208 FTDVIDAVAKVRD
+1208 
-1221 TFGNISLSTADAA
+1221 
-1234 NAMAMYNELLGRM
+1234 
-1247 DFSQLDTEYEK
+1247 
-1258 VQQRINDIQERQS
+1258 
-1271 TLKELIPLAAPDVSK
+1271 
-1286 KYQEELADLQIQLTN
+1286 
-1301 YTNLLDSVE
+1301 
-1310 QAQGRVLAQG
+1310 
-1320 FYDEVDKDTK
+1320 YDERK
-1330 RLTGLVQTYWDLG
+1330 
-1343 IEMKDL
+1343 
-1349 LKSGIQPTDKAY
+1349 KALDEINRVY
-1361 KDLEAQQKKVRDSAD
+1361 K
-1376 ELKTSHTAVNWTLID
+1376 
-1391 NANSTYELNGQLTQI
+1391 
-1406 ASDAFPN
+1406 
-1413 VSKRVVEMSNNL
+1413 
-1425 QLAFAKSKKTL
+1425 
-1436 YGFMMALADIL
+1436 DIL
-1447 PDSWKSKLPDYAKSY
+1447 PDYMTEIEYIKSIKDGYEEATEAIKAYSEAKIRK
-1462 NMAVNEI
+1462 NMKEAVENEY
-1469 AALEGKLGENTQS
+1469 GKS
-1482 GNEALNERGKLYSD
+1482 LNDAIS
-1496 IATRNIEKYGAQ
+1496 
-1508 TKRINEI
+1508 
-1515 TKDSQ
+1515 S
-1520 KTSKDMAKDLRN
+1520 TSKDFASVLSLSGIMPNDMDVRTIQGAISNIMMSISEEVKAGTLKQEGVNKEFKERFKKTFNLTDKDITSTYYLRRWFDGWDDELQRVLSDMQSQFGKVTKLGLTSTIMDETAQPAIDQYHNLEKAVAEYTASLESLYNRKVELEKQGKTFGTVVLGDVDGKQTFTFPGADAKSQDAMDEVHHKVYLLQQAISAYGYEYKVNMDEINRAIQSNMDMTEFMGTANQNVLGNILKGFQKWGGELVNNPYMAN
-1532 EAKAWNE
+1532 F
-1539 YVTAYEKSTNKE
+1539 VE
-1551 SALKGMGLTKAD
+1551 SALKNLNLLTEPQKRIIDIAKKVATANGVAMNTFDLLKISAAASYTDAAKEAKKLSDQAAD
-1563 IEQYRKNAKAA
+1563 NIKKIAQTRTQLLLLAKLNHQILTTEQAQQQA
-1574 NAIADELWGEE
+1574 EQMWG
-1585 KKGGKQGGHG
+1585 GGKTEDQLKSEQKAYEQLWKALGGYEKSNTKSSG
-1595 KDAIK
+1595 SKSDK
-1600 ELWQNRIDAMNR
+1600 ELKRWQDLKKAIEEVQTAYDKARKSFSVEESNRQIEKLFGPTFKELGVNIKDF
-1612 YYDAAEK
+1612 YKDGTYDAASLIKALDVLLGMTKATTEERKKFRSELQRSMADTQVEIDVKAKDDSEK
-1619 ARKHL
+1619 
-1624 SESETATE
+1624 
-1632 QRGSMSG
+1632 
-1639 LWSSLGL
+1639 
-1646 NNIKGLSLDDLI
+1646 
-1658 GKGFDPNKLKGD
+1658 KLK
-1670 YVDALN
+1670 A
-1676 ELLKLIP
+1676 
-1683 AKYTDLRNK
+1683 
-1692 VQETIASKS
+1692 
-1701 IEIKFKLKEE
+1701 
-1711 SEGQLEKDLDRLF
+1711 DLDRLF

-1765 EAEGGENASENR
+1765 EAEGGENAAENR

-1805 YLAAMYSDRAQTMIK
+1805 YLAVMYSDRAQTMIK

-1959 FDIVQESRRLNAK
+1959 FDIVQESRRLNAQ
-1972 GMDMGTA
+1972 GMDMETA
-1979 EENLMDS
+1979 EEGLMSS
-1986 QTELDSLNA
+1986 QEELDSLNK
-1995 MIDDLQTVIAL
+1995 MIDDINTVIAL
-2006 KDKEGDESANTANLT
+2006 KDEEGNETDKTKNLT

-2035 QEILKG
+2035 QAILKG
-2041 TQKNAAAAQ
+2041 TQKNAVAAQ
-2050 GSVDKWSEIIDK
+2050 DNVDKWSGIIDK

-2068 ALKRQTKIAQDV
+2068 ALKQQTKIAQDV

-2103 VWGDFGK
+2103 EWAGFGK

-2148 TIVQLL
+2148 AIVQLL
-2154 VAIFAMHDKSL
+2154 VAIFAMHDNAL

-2177 QLERAYDKLK
+2177 KLERAYDKLK
-2187 DAVDNA
+2187 DAVDSA

-2206 VQNIKDR
+2206 EQNIKDR
-2213 IEATEEMIR
+2213 IKATEEMIR

-2332 GSDEGE
+2332 ESDQGE
-2338 YLSKSELDKLKALRL
+2338 YLSKSELDQLKVLRM

-2399 AYLNSVRFAVFRHTE
+2399 AYLNSMRFAVFRHTE

-2453 DSVIRYDM
+2453 DSVIKYDM

>member
-1 MPITDTAVGAI
+1 MAITDTAVGAI
-12 LEIPSKAMAQIKR
+12 LEIPTQALKGIKDAERAIWALHDASKK
-25 ANDALLTLHESSR
+25 
-38 NAADQ
+38 AADQ
-43 IYGDFARRMPD
+43 VYGDFGERIPRAFDKFIQKIREASGVIDGINGKTVNINMTGMEQSMTQAANTAQTQSQRISEAVARLAYSDIDFSNFKQLDAVVKSLGLTYQNLEKDLKAFNAQLIDKKVYSEESQTINNKIEALREYIRIKKMSEARQTTATTALD
-54 GVQKFIDK
+54 RDYLAEQKKILNDILNIRKQLNAEQIAGARKAQTGADTSAERENINKLLAQLREANAAYRELNRTKYESLSAKGQADAENNVLRQELALLKEATSAREKLNQTITRGTELANQAKLKSAGLGSSEDAIYQRTLTGLYQEQIKVLRDIGRVRADVASEGRRASDSEIDK
-62 LAEAKKAMDGLGT
+62 LTLLAEKYRTLQTAIGNMSGKYTKIDQNAQSNFNAERDRQIIENAILKEQAERKYQETLAK
-75 VNVTLNTG
+75 
-83 AAVSEGQKLSTQM
+83 TQHIIAG
-96 QKTSADVSKAVQDM
+96 KFDM
-110 SASWSDLGKVNIK
+110 SATLESLGRFRQEEQMIH
-123 GFDISKY
+123 
-130 GNNLTEVL
+130 
-138 ARLDQ
+138 DQ
-143 LKQDFKNEPIGSG
+143 LVRLQNL
-156 RNQSMADEIR
+156 IR
-166 QLEEAVR
+166 QLQSERIDIQFNMKADFAKQIAPLNERLRELRKLTQQPLGTDKLREYYREIDILKEKIATLTAAARIQSASNPALVGNQEQIAALVTRYNALEAELQKVGGEANK
-173 LYKQAAEEKN
+173 LGQTWLAMNEAN
-183 KALANI
+183 KALDA
-189 QQKQQNEKDKAYL
+189 QSQ
-202 DEQKRLLDR
+202 R
-211 ILQLRKDISQISI
+211 IL
-224 SVQRGTITGK
+224 
-234 TDMSA
+234 
-239 DLAQLEKLRKELRET
+239 
-254 GWAYRDLR
+254 
-262 TFQSQAISEDA
+262 
-273 RIKAEIQSQN
+273 
-283 AKNAGLRQEVDERN
+283 
-297 KLAAAITRA
+297 
-306 NELTAQGQQ
+306 
-315 GKTRLGSG
+315 
-323 EEAAIQRQ
+323 
-331 LNSDY
+331 
-336 KNQLKILKEI
+336 
-346 GEIKAKAAEQ
+346 
-356 GKTLTIN
+356 
-363 SAEVQLIQ
+363 
-371 ALEQRYRVYAEDVNR
+371 ALEQRLRN
-386 VAGAYRAMGEAAAK
+386 
-400 NFAADRSE
+400 
-408 QLARNAI
+408 LNAI
-415 MLADAQKKAAGNT
+415 WERLKATNQAFDSTGKLTDKGQRLVNLQNEVSEEIRLRKMTASEAKRYEEQKTRDTESESNKRIAKAKKEAQETKDALAAQKKIEIGNP
-428 NQLTAEYKRLYAENQ
+428 L
-443 KLAASMDK
+443 
-451 IDWGKI
+451 G
-457 SPATMGTQSY
+457 
-467 QNMSAA
+467 
-473 WSAMEVQAR
+473 
-482 ANQDRMAEIAR
+482 
-493 KNIDEVNEFKRQKE
+493 
-507 MEANQKS
+507 
-514 ISDFVQAEAQKK
+514 
-526 AAALQAAQEESN
+526 
-538 ARKQALQAY
+538 
-547 LQSYQGAMAQADK
+547 
-560 IMSGRGGTSMFATN
+560 
-574 IENIKRAI
+574 AI
-582 NDLKAASGSL
+582 N
-592 NLLNP
+592 
-597 ADVTK
+597 
-602 AEQLKRKIAELET
+602 
-615 LLKKYKDAAT
+615 Y
-625 PDKPV
+625 
-630 ISPQDAINAAKNAT
+630 AKNAT
-644 TLKQLE
+644 TLNQLTD
-650 KAYKDL
+650 AYKNLQAVMNRTDP
-656 KESMSGVDSSKPIW
+656 KSSDW
-670 TQMNT
+670 DRMNT
-675 QLGQTKSQIDDIKK
+675 QLKSTKTQIDDIKK

-852 RMVSVS
+852 RMVSVA

-915 EIGKDNEGAIKT
+915 EIGQSNEGSIKAALT
-927 ALSAIRS
+927 AVRT

-941 IAPMLKDIAYTMGG
+941 LLPLIKAAGAAMVLY
-955 IFAIKGA
+955 FAVSKWGA
-962 IAMVWQLNK
+962 ITT
-971 LGIMVQGLALG
+971 GLAQATSGFRVLTAII
-982 WRGVA
+982 RN
-987 AAASRAATSMKLAW
+987 AASAQRLFNAEQMATGW
-1001 SSTGIG
+1001 GT
-1007 LLVAGVITAIEVIR
+1007 LVALIGAAVVAIWEFATAQSK
-1021 GLNAEANALNEE
+1021 LNEE
-1033 LGKIGEDNVK
+1033 L
-1043 NLNDSIAQFVELA
+1043 
-1056 DVMSSSSKTYNE
+1056 E
-1068 RAEAMKDMKRVF
+1068 RTQSEGISDM
-1080 SDILPIEKM
+1080 
-1089 EMDYIKGLNGNYT
+1089 Y
-1102 ELIDT
+1102 
-1107 IAKYYQEKEYQQKY
+1107 
-1121 ETIAESEQAKESR
+1121 
-1134 RLIEE
+1134 
-1139 TFERMNEDNKLGLI
+1139 GLI
-1153 FSDDQIKAWAD
+1153 FQYRTLAD
-1164 TLAAELNSGK
+1164 TVKDSTKSYEERKKALDE
-1174 LNNSIESIKKRVQ
+1174 IKRV
-1187 EIFPDAKNIDS
+1187 
-1198 YFSEAYGKSD
+1198 
-1208 FTDVIDAVAKVRD
+1208 
-1221 TFGNISLSTADAA
+1221 
-1234 NAMAMYNELLGRM
+1234 
-1247 DFSQLDTEYEK
+1247 
-1258 VQQRINDIQERQS
+1258 
-1271 TLKELIPLAAPDVSK
+1271 
-1286 KYQEELADLQIQLTN
+1286 
-1301 YTNLLDSVE
+1301 YT
-1310 QAQGRVLAQG
+1310 
-1320 FYDEVDKDTK
+1320 
-1330 RLTGLVQTYWDLG
+1330 
-1343 IEMKDL
+1343 
-1349 LKSGIQPTDKAY
+1349 
-1361 KDLEAQQKKVRDSAD
+1361 
-1376 ELKTSHTAVNWTLID
+1376 
-1391 NANSTYELNGQLTQI
+1391 
-1406 ASDAFPN
+1406 
-1413 VSKRVVEMSNNL
+1413 
-1425 QLAFAKSKKTL
+1425 
-1436 YGFMMALADIL
+1436 DIL
-1447 PDSWKSKLPDYAKSY
+1447 PDYMTEVEYIKSITDGYKDATDAIKAYSAAKIMKNKEETIENEYGKQIQEAIANNAERFTESTFDAFSQLPQLEKIDEDTFKGAVSNIMTVIAEEIKTGEIPVENAAEEFKKRLLKKLNISQEDYDKVSKDVTFGLDAAFKGAFGDVNTWGSDIFGFGMKSGLESVIRDM
-1462 NMAVNEI
+1462 NKEMGKLTTLGLTSDITDINLKPTEEQFQNLKDAVTDFQAALSGVDGQGGFSIFDKERESLDEMQLSAVNTFNRSL
-1469 AALEGKLGENTQS
+1469 AALNQYREALGLTPLTLEEVRKGVDSAMDSNIKYRDVAIETFTKQLDLLEQIAKATK
-1482 GNEALNERGKLYSD
+1482 NEALLAWVENMRKEVAGINLTPTQKE
-1496 IATRNIEKYGAQ
+1496 IEKVILSVEQLNGINLGDFKWAIINGATTVSDARKDVETSLKQLKDDVQRYQ
-1508 TKRINEI
+1508 TAVSNGMLPIIAQMLFLQGQTVDDVTKKIGALTKVWGMLGGSEKSNKKSSGSKSDKELKRW
-1515 TKDSQ
+1515 Q
-1520 KTSKDMAKDLRN
+1520 DLK
-1532 EAKAWNE
+1532 KAIE
-1539 YVTAYEKSTNKE
+1539 EVQTAY
-1551 SALKGMGLTKAD
+1551 D
-1563 IEQYRKNAKAA
+1563 
-1574 NAIADELWGEE
+1574 
-1585 KKGGKQGGHG
+1585 
-1595 KDAIK
+1595 
-1600 ELWQNRIDAMNR
+1600 
-1612 YYDAAEK
+1612 K
-1619 ARKHL
+1619 ARK
-1624 SESETATE
+1624 SFSVEESNRQIEKLFGPTFKE
-1632 QRGSMSG
+1632 
-1639 LWSSLGL
+1639 LGV
-1646 NNIKGLSLDDLI
+1646 NIKDFYKDGTYDAESLIKALDVLLGMTKATTEERKKFRSELQRSKADTQVEIDVKAKDDSE
-1658 GKGFDPNKLKGD
+1658 KKLK
-1670 YVDALN
+1670 A
-1676 ELLKLIP
+1676 
-1683 AKYTDLRNK
+1683 
-1692 VQETIASKS
+1692 
-1701 IEIKFKLKEE
+1701 
-1711 SEGQLEKDLDRLF
+1711 DLDRLF

-1805 YLAAMYSDRAQTMIK
+1805 YLAVMYSDRAQTMIK

-1855 IAQQIAMLE
+1855 IAQQIATLE

-1928 ENVDYRAVRE
+1928 ENVDFRAVRE

-1959 FDIVQESRRLNAK
+1959 FDIVQESRSLNAQ
-1972 GMDMGTA
+1972 GMDMETA
-1979 EENLMDS
+1979 EEGLMSS
-1986 QTELDSLNA
+1986 QEELDSLNK
-1995 MIDDLQTVIAL
+1995 MIDDINTVIAL
-2006 KDKEGDESANTANLT
+2006 KDEEGNETDKTKNLT

-2035 QEILKG
+2035 QAILKG
-2041 TQKNAAAAQ
+2041 TQKNAVAAQ
-2050 GSVDKWSEIIDK
+2050 DNVDKWSGIIDK

-2068 ALKRQTKIAQDV
+2068 ALKQQTKIAQDV

-2165 QKRIEEQQEKVE
+2165 QKRIEEQQAKVE

-2187 DAVDNA
+2187 DAVDSA

-2213 IEATEEMIR
+2213 IKATEEMIR

-2332 GSDEGE
+2332 GSDEAE
-2338 YLSKSELDKLKALRL
+2338 YLSKSELDQLKALRGSL
-2353 STLDGI
+2353 LDGI

-2399 AYLNSVRFAVFRHTE
+2399 AYLNSMRFAVFRHTE

-2453 DSVIRYDM
+2453 DSVIKYDM

>member
-1 MPITDTAVGAI
+1 MAITDTAVGAI
-12 LEIPSKAMAQIKR
+12 LEIPTQALKGIKDAERAIWALHDASKK
-25 ANDALLTLHESSR
+25 
-38 NAADQ
+38 AADQ
-43 IYGDFARRMPD
+43 VYGDFGERIPRAFD
-54 GVQKFIDK
+54 KFIHK
-62 LAEAKKAMDGLGT
+62 IREASGVIDGINGKT
-75 VNVTLNTG
+75 VNINATGLEQSMTQAANT
-83 AAVSEGQKLSTQM
+83 AQTQSQKISD
-96 QKTSADVSKAVQDM
+96 SVQDLSRLNIDTTNLKTIAQSVEDLRLTYQQLEQAVKNYESGRKVTQVDTPEAQSM
-110 SASWSDLGKVNIK
+110 TNAIEKLKEFIALKKKSD
-123 GFDISKY
+123 
-130 GNNLTEVL
+130 EQL
-138 ARLDQ
+138 ARMTT
-143 LKQDFKNEPIGSG
+143 PT
-156 RNQSMADEIR
+156 
-166 QLEEAVR
+166 
-173 LYKQAAEEKN
+173 
-183 KALANI
+183 
-189 QQKQQNEKDKAYL
+189 DKEYL
-202 DEQKRLLDR
+202 TEQKRLYTDL
-211 ILQLRKDISQISI
+211 LNLRKQINEQSTKVQAGRITDSSTIKQDESDLRRLFDRYQDVYRALQNLNAEKGKDLSQAA
-224 SVQRGTITGK
+224 K
-234 TDMSA
+234 TQSEVNAEKYKNDV
-239 DLAQLEKLRKELRET
+239 LKQQLEYREKL
-254 GWAYRDLR
+254 A
-262 TFQSQAISEDA
+262 SAI
-273 RIKAEIQSQN
+273 IKA
-283 AKNAGLRQEVDERN
+283 
-297 KLAAAITRA
+297 
-306 NELTAQGQQ
+306 NEYTALGQQ
-315 GKTRLGSG
+315 GRSRISNTDEGT
-323 EEAAIQRQ
+323 IQRQ
-331 LNSDY
+331 INNDY
-336 KNQLKILKEI
+336 KAQLKILKEI

-371 ALEQRYRVYAEDVNR
+371 ALAQRYRVYAEDVNR

-415 MLADAQKKAAGNT
+415 MLADAQKKAEGNT
-428 NQLTAEYKRLYAENQ
+428 KQLTAEYKRLYAENQ
-443 KLAASMDK
+443 RLFESQRKYMNN
-451 IDWGKI
+451 G
-457 SPATMGTQSY
+457 GTPQSITTGTAPQDQAY
-467 QNMSAA
+467 RD
-473 WSAMEVQAR
+473 METR
-482 ANQDRMAEIAR
+482 RQDVLQRMLEIER
-493 KNIDEVNEFKRQKE
+493 KNIQEVADFRLQKE
-507 MEANQKS
+507 MEANQKI

-526 AAALQAAQEESN
+526 AAAEKSAQE
-538 ARKQALQAY
+538 QAEAQKRRLQEY
-547 LQSYQGAMAQADK
+547 LQTAQGAMWQARQVT
-560 IMSGRGGTSMFATN
+560 SGKGTGDLATN

-582 NDLKAASGSL
+582 NDLKAASGNL

-625 PDKPV
+625 SDKPV
-630 ISPQDAINAAKNAT
+630 INPQDAINAAKNAT

-656 KESMSGVDSSKPIW
+656 KEAMSGVDTSKPIW
-670 TQMNT
+670 AQMNT

-852 RMVSVS
+852 RMVSVA

-915 EIGKDNEGAIKT
+915 EIGQSNEGSIKAALT
-927 ALSAIRS
+927 AVRT
-934 LINSWRT
+934 LINSWR
-941 IAPMLKDIAYTMGG
+941 ILLPLIKAAGAAMVLY
-955 IFAIKGA
+955 FAVSKWGA
-962 IAMVWQLNK
+962 ITT
-971 LGIMVQGLALG
+971 GLAQATSGFRVLTAII
-982 WRGVA
+982 RNA
-987 AAASRAATSMKLAW
+987 AAAQRLFNAEQMATGW
-1001 SSTGIG
+1001 GT
-1007 LLVAGVITAIEVIR
+1007 LVALIGAAVVSIWEFAS
-1021 GLNAEANALNEE
+1021 AQSKLNEE
-1033 LGKIGEDNVK
+1033 L
-1043 NLNDSIAQFVELA
+1043 
-1056 DVMSSSSKTYNE
+1056 E
-1068 RAEAMKDMKRVF
+1068 RTQSEGISDM
-1080 SDILPIEKM
+1080 
-1089 EMDYIKGLNGNYT
+1089 Y
-1102 ELIDT
+1102 
-1107 IAKYYQEKEYQQKY
+1107 
-1121 ETIAESEQAKESR
+1121 
-1134 RLIEE
+1134 
-1139 TFERMNEDNKLGLI
+1139 GLI
-1153 FSDDQIKAWAD
+1153 FQYRTLSETVKDSTKSYEERKKALD
-1164 TLAAELNSGK
+1164 E
-1174 LNNSIESIKKRVQ
+1174 IKRV
-1187 EIFPDAKNIDS
+1187 
-1198 YFSEAYGKSD
+1198 
-1208 FTDVIDAVAKVRD
+1208 
-1221 TFGNISLSTADAA
+1221 
-1234 NAMAMYNELLGRM
+1234 
-1247 DFSQLDTEYEK
+1247 
-1258 VQQRINDIQERQS
+1258 
-1271 TLKELIPLAAPDVSK
+1271 
-1286 KYQEELADLQIQLTN
+1286 
-1301 YTNLLDSVE
+1301 
-1310 QAQGRVLAQG
+1310 
-1320 FYDEVDKDTK
+1320 
-1330 RLTGLVQTYWDLG
+1330 
-1343 IEMKDL
+1343 
-1349 LKSGIQPTDKAY
+1349 Y
-1361 KDLEAQQKKVRDSAD
+1361 K
-1376 ELKTSHTAVNWTLID
+1376 
-1391 NANSTYELNGQLTQI
+1391 
-1406 ASDAFPN
+1406 
-1413 VSKRVVEMSNNL
+1413 
-1425 QLAFAKSKKTL
+1425 
-1436 YGFMMALADIL
+1436 DIL
-1447 PDSWKSKLPDYAKSY
+1447 PDYMTEIEYIKSITDGYTEATNAIQAYSVAKIQNQKKEAIDNEYNKEIEDQITHLSYKIAMSLSREINVPKEHLQGVVSNIWRVINERIRSGDLDKDEAQKEFQRQIQEVFHISPDVIEKVMSRTLGSGKWGLGPEKELRKIIDDYLSIY
-1462 NMAVNEI
+1462 DEI
-1469 AALEGKLGENTQS
+1469 EKKYGENTKVGLPGITEESERLEKAAQPAIDQYHNLEKAVAEYTAS
-1482 GNEALNERGKLYSD
+1482 LEALYNRKAELEKQGKTFGTLALGEVDGKQTFTFPGADAQSQDAMDEVHHKVYLLQQAMSAYGYEYKVNMDEINRAIQSNMDMTEFMGTVNQNVLGNILKGFQKWGGELVNNPYMANFVETALKNLNLLTEPQKRIID
-1496 IATRNIEKYGAQ
+1496 IAKKVATANGVAMNTFDLLKISAAASYTDAAKEAKKLSDQAADNIKKIAQTRTQLLLLAKLNHQILSTEQAQQQAEQMWGGGKTEEQLKSEQKAYEQLWKALGGYENSNKKSSGSKSDKELKRWQDLKKAIEEVQTAYDKARKSFSVEESNRQIEKLFGKTFSELGANIKDFYKDGTYDAESLIKALDVLLGM
-1508 TKRINEI
+1508 TKATTEERKKFRSELQRSMADTQVEI
-1515 TKDSQ
+1515 DVKAKEDS
-1520 KTSKDMAKDLRN
+1520 
-1532 EAKAWNE
+1532 
-1539 YVTAYEKSTNKE
+1539 EKK
-1551 SALKGMGLTKAD
+1551 LKAD
-1563 IEQYRKNAKAA
+1563 I
-1574 NAIADELWGEE
+1574 
-1585 KKGGKQGGHG
+1585 
-1595 KDAIK
+1595 
-1600 ELWQNRIDAMNR
+1600 
-1612 YYDAAEK
+1612 
-1619 ARKHL
+1619 
-1624 SESETATE
+1624 
-1632 QRGSMSG
+1632 
-1639 LWSSLGL
+1639 
-1646 NNIKGLSLDDLI
+1646 
-1658 GKGFDPNKLKGD
+1658 
-1670 YVDALN
+1670 
-1676 ELLKLIP
+1676 
-1683 AKYTDLRNK
+1683 
-1692 VQETIASKS
+1692 
-1701 IEIKFKLKEE
+1701 
-1711 SEGQLEKDLDRLF
+1711 DRLF

-1805 YLAAMYSDRAQTMIK
+1805 YLAVMYSDRAQTMIK

-1928 ENVDYRAVRE
+1928 ENVDFRAVRE

-1959 FDIVQESRRLNAK
+1959 FDIVQESRSLNAQGK
-1972 GMDMGTA
+1972 DMETA
-1979 EENLMDS
+1979 EENLMGS
-1986 QTELDSLNA
+1986 QMELDSLNA

-2006 KDKEGDESANTANLT
+2006 KEKEGDESVNTANLT

-2035 QEILKG
+2035 QAILKG

-2050 GSVDKWSEIIDK
+2050 DSVDKWSGIIDK
-2062 HKRAQA
+2062 HKQAQA

-2125 FYAMGVAANSS
+2125 FYAMGTAANSS

-2165 QKRIEEQQEKVE
+2165 QKRIEEQQAKVE

-2187 DAVDNA
+2187 DAVDSA

-2213 IEATEEMIR
+2213 IKATEEMIR

-2338 YLSKSELDKLKALRL
+2338 YLSKPELDQLKALRGSL
-2353 STLDGI
+2353 LDGI

-2399 AYLNSVRFAVFRHTE
+2399 AYLNSMRFAVFRHTE

-2425 QYGTTADNPVVNE
+2425 QYGTTTDNPVVNE

-2453 DSVIRYDM
+2453 DSVIKYDM

>member
-1 MPITDTAVGAI
+1 MPVADTAVGAI
-12 LEIPSKAMAQIKR
+12 LEIPTQALKGIKDAERAIWALHDASKK
-25 ANDALLTLHESSR
+25 
-38 NAADQ
+38 AADQ
-43 IYGDFARRMPD
+43 VYGDFARRMPD

-138 ARLDQ
+138 ARLTQ

-156 RNQSMADEIR
+156 KNQAMADEIR

-202 DEQKRLLDR
+202 DEQKRLLER
-211 ILQLRKDISQISI
+211 ILQLRKDISGISI

-262 TFQSQAISEDA
+262 TFQSQGISEDA
-273 RIKAEIQSQN
+273 KIKAEIQSQN

-297 KLAAAITRA
+297 KLNAAITRA

-315 GKTRLGSG
+315 GKSRLGSG
-323 EEAAIQRQ
+323 EEASIQRQ

-336 KNQLKILKEI
+336 KNQLAILKEI

-371 ALEQRYRVYAEDVNR
+371 ALAQRYRVYAEDVNR

-415 MLADAQKKAAGNT
+415 MLADAQKKAEDNT
-428 NQLTAEYKRLYAENQ
+428 KQLTAEYKRLYAENQ
-443 KLAASMDK
+443 RLFESQRKYMNN
-451 IDWGKI
+451 G
-457 SPATMGTQSY
+457 GTPQSITTGTAPQDQAY
-467 QNMSAA
+467 RD
-473 WSAMEVQAR
+473 METR
-482 ANQDRMAEIAR
+482 RQDVLQRMLEIER
-493 KNIDEVNEFKRQKE
+493 KNIQEVADFRLQKE
-507 MEANQKS
+507 MEANQKI

-526 AAALQAAQEESN
+526 AAAEKSAQE
-538 ARKQALQAY
+538 QADAQKRRLQEY
-547 LQSYQGAMAQADK
+547 LQTAQGAMWQARQVT
-560 IMSGRGGTSMFATN
+560 SGKGTGDLATN

-582 NDLKAASGSL
+582 NDIKAASGSL

-656 KESMSGVDSSKPIW
+656 KEAMSGVDSSKPIW

-675 QLGQTKSQIDDIKK
+675 QLGQTKKQIDDIKK
-689 KMGEFHNEVQ
+689 KMGEFHSEVQ

-852 RMVSVS
+852 RMVSVA

-915 EIGKDNEGAIKT
+915 EIGQSNEGSIKA
-927 ALSAIRS
+927 ALTAIRT

-941 IAPMLKDIAYTMGG
+941 LLPLIKAAGAAMVLY
-955 IFAIKGA
+955 FAVSKWGA
-962 IAMVWQLNK
+962 ITT
-971 LGIMVQGLALG
+971 GLAQATSGFRVLTAII
-982 WRGVA
+982 RNA
-987 AAASRAATSMKLAW
+987 AAAQRLFNAEQMATGW
-1001 SSTGIG
+1001 GT
-1007 LLVAGVITAIEVIR
+1007 LVALIGAAVVAIWEFATAQSK
-1021 GLNAEANALNEE
+1021 LNEE
-1033 LGKIGEDNVK
+1033 LERTQSEGISDMYGLIFQYRTLADTVKDSTKSYDERKKALDEINRVYKDILPDYMTEVDYIKSISDGYTAATDAIKAYSEAKIRKNMQENVENEYGKQIQDAIANNAERFTDNVYDAFS
-1043 NLNDSIAQFVELA
+1043 NLPQLEKIDRDTFKGAVSNIMTGIAEEVKA
-1056 DVMSSSSKTYNE
+1056 G
-1068 RAEAMKDMKRVF
+1068 A
-1080 SDILPIEKM
+1080 LPIEKASD
-1089 EMDYIKGLNGNYT
+1089 ELQKRVLATFNISKDDFAKVSKDVVFGLNTAFKSAFGDVNTWWSDMFGFGMKSGLKSVIMDMNKEMGKITNLGITSTVMDENAQPTIDQYHNLEKAVAEYTSALEALYNRKAELEKQGKTFGTVGIGDVDGKQTFTFPGADSTTQDAMDEVHHKVYLLQQAISAYGYEYKVNMDEINRAIQSNMDMTEFMGTVNQNVLGNILKGFQKWGGEIVNNPYMANFVETALKNLNLLT
-1102 ELIDT
+1102 EPQKRIID
-1107 IAKYYQEKEYQQKY
+1107 IAKKVATANGVAMNTFDLLKISAAASY
-1121 ETIAESEQAKESR
+1121 TDAAKEAKKLSDQAA
-1134 RLIEE
+1134 
-1139 TFERMNEDNKLGLI
+1139 DN
-1153 FSDDQIKAWAD
+1153 IKKIAQ
-1164 TLAAELNSGK
+1164 TRTQLLLLAK
-1174 LNNSIESIKKRVQ
+1174 LNH
-1187 EIFPDAKNIDS
+1187 
-1198 YFSEAYGKSD
+1198 
-1208 FTDVIDAVAKVRD
+1208 
-1221 TFGNISLSTADAA
+1221 
-1234 NAMAMYNELLGRM
+1234 
-1247 DFSQLDTEYEK
+1247 
-1258 VQQRINDIQERQS
+1258 
-1271 TLKELIPLAAPDVSK
+1271 
-1286 KYQEELADLQIQLTN
+1286 QILT
-1301 YTNLLDSVE
+1301 TE
-1310 QAQGRVLAQG
+1310 QAQQQAEQMFGGGKTEEQ
-1320 FYDEVDKDTK
+1320 
-1330 RLTGLVQTYWDLG
+1330 
-1343 IEMKDL
+1343 
-1349 LKSGIQPTDKAY
+1349 LKSEQKAY
-1361 KDLEAQQKKVRDSAD
+1361 E
-1376 ELKTSHTAVNWTLID
+1376 
-1391 NANSTYELNGQLTQI
+1391 QLW
-1406 ASDAFPN
+1406 
-1413 VSKRVVEMSNNL
+1413 K
-1425 QLAFAKSKKTL
+1425 
-1436 YGFMMALADIL
+1436 AL
-1447 PDSWKSKLPDYAKSY
+1447 
-1462 NMAVNEI
+1462 
-1469 AALEGKLGENTQS
+1469 GG
-1482 GNEALNERGKLYSD
+1482 
-1496 IATRNIEKYGAQ
+1496 
-1508 TKRINEI
+1508 
-1515 TKDSQ
+1515 
-1520 KTSKDMAKDLRN
+1520 
-1532 EAKAWNE
+1532 
-1539 YVTAYEKSTNKE
+1539 YEKSNKK
-1551 SALKGMGLTKAD
+1551 SSGSKSD
-1563 IEQYRKNAKAA
+1563 
-1574 NAIADELWGEE
+1574 
-1585 KKGGKQGGHG
+1585 
-1595 KDAIK
+1595 K
-1600 ELWQNRIDAMNR
+1600 ELKRWQDLKKAIEEVQTA
-1612 YYDAAEK
+1612 YDK
-1619 ARKHL
+1619 ARK
-1624 SESETATE
+1624 SFSVEESNRQIEKLFGKTFTE
-1632 QRGSMSG
+1632 
-1639 LWSSLGL
+1639 LGA
-1646 NNIKGLSLDDLI
+1646 NIKDFYKDGTYDAESLIKALDVLLGMTKATTEERKKFRSELQRSMADTQVEI
-1658 GKGFDPNKLKGD
+1658 DVKAKEDSEKKLK
-1670 YVDALN
+1670 
-1676 ELLKLIP
+1676 
-1683 AKYTDLRNK
+1683 
-1692 VQETIASKS
+1692 S
-1701 IEIKFKLKEE
+1701 
-1711 SEGQLEKDLDRLF
+1711 DLDRLF

-1765 EAEGGENASENR
+1765 EAEGGENAAENR

-1805 YLAAMYSDRAQTMIK
+1805 YLAVMYSDRAQTMIK

-1835 RANLEKEAADPATT
+1835 RANLEKEAADPSTT

-1928 ENVDYRAVRE
+1928 ENVDFRAVRE

-1959 FDIVQESRRLNAK
+1959 FDIVQESRRLTAEGK
-1972 GMDMGTA
+1972 DMETA
-1979 EENLMDS
+1979 EENLMAS
-1986 QTELDSLNA
+1986 QEELDGLNT
-1995 MIDDLQTVIAL
+1995 MIADLQTVIAL
-2006 KDKEGDESANTANLT
+2006 KDKEGDESVNTANLT

-2035 QEILKG
+2035 QAILKA

-2050 GSVDKWSEIIDK
+2050 DNVDKWSGIIDK

-2068 ALKRQTKIAQDV
+2068 ALKRQIAITKTLQDEFNGV
-2080 KDGFDKIYDSSLELA
+2080 HDACVEVA
-2095 EALGADTD
+2095 EALGEDTD
-2103 VWGDFGK
+2103 IWGNFAKSVG
-2110 AVSNMIFTVIMLTIQ
+2110 NLIFTAITLTLQ
-2125 FYAMGVAANSS
+2125 FQLMGIAANSS
-2136 MGIIGWIAIALQ
+2136 LGIIGWIAIALQ
-2148 TIVQLL
+2148 VIANLL
-2154 VAIFAMHDKSL
+2154 VAIFAAHDKAL
-2165 QKRIEEQQEKVE
+2165 QKRIEEQQAKVE
-2177 QLERAYDKLK
+2177 KLERAYDKLK
-2187 DAVDNA
+2187 DAVDSA

-2213 IEATEEMIR
+2213 IKATEEMIR

-2332 GSDEGE
+2332 ESDQGE
-2338 YLSKSELDKLKALRL
+2338 YLSKSELDQLNALRGSL
-2353 STLDGI
+2353 LDGI

-2399 AYLNSVRFAVFRHTE
+2399 AYLNSMRLAVFRHTE

-2453 DSVIRYDM
+2453 DSVIKYDM

>member
-12 LEIPSKAMAQIKR
+12 LEIPTQAIKGIKDAERAIWALHDASKK
-25 ANDALLTLHESSR
+25 
-38 NAADQ
+38 AADQ
-43 IYGDFARRMPD
+43 VYGDFGERIPRAFD
-54 GVQKFIDK
+54 KFIQK
-62 LAEAKKAMDGLGT
+62 IREASGVIDGINGKT
-75 VNVTLNTG
+75 VNINATGLEQSMTKAANTAQTQSQKISDSVQEISRLPIDLSAPRESLENMIVTFRQLREELSHFQSEREKYAAGSSEAQVLNNVIE
-83 AAVSEGQKLSTQM
+83 ALKEYISLK
-96 QKTSADVSKAVQDM
+96 KK
-110 SASWSDLGKVNIK
+110 SD
-123 GFDISKY
+123 
-130 GNNLTEVL
+130 EQL
-138 ARLDQ
+138 ARMTT
-143 LKQDFKNEPIGSG
+143 PT
-156 RNQSMADEIR
+156 
-166 QLEEAVR
+166 
-173 LYKQAAEEKN
+173 
-183 KALANI
+183 
-189 QQKQQNEKDKAYL
+189 DKEYL
-202 DEQKRLLDR
+202 TEQKRLYTDL
-211 ILQLRKDISQISI
+211 LNLRKQINEQSTKVQSGRITDSSTIKQDESDLRRLFDRYQDVYRALQNLNAEKGKDLSQAA
-224 SVQRGTITGK
+224 K
-234 TDMSA
+234 TQSEVNAEKYKNDV
-239 DLAQLEKLRKELRET
+239 LKQQLEYREKL
-254 GWAYRDLR
+254 A
-262 TFQSQAISEDA
+262 SAI
-273 RIKAEIQSQN
+273 IKA
-283 AKNAGLRQEVDERN
+283 
-297 KLAAAITRA
+297 
-306 NELTAQGQQ
+306 NEYTALGQQ
-315 GKTRLGSG
+315 GRSRISNTDEGT
-323 EEAAIQRQ
+323 IQRQ
-331 LNSDY
+331 INNDY
-336 KNQLKILKEI
+336 KAQLKILKEI

-371 ALEQRYRVYAEDVNR
+371 ALAQRYRVYAEDVNR
-386 VAGAYRAMGEAAAK
+386 VAGAYRAMGEAARK
-400 NFAADRSE
+400 NFEADRSE

-415 MLADAQKKAAGNT
+415 MLADAQKKAEGNT
-428 NQLTAEYKRLYAENQ
+428 KQLTAEYKRLYAENQ
-443 KLAASMDK
+443 RLFESQRKYMNN
-451 IDWGKI
+451 G
-457 SPATMGTQSY
+457 GTPQSITTGTAPQDQAY
-467 QNMSAA
+467 RD
-473 WSAMEVQAR
+473 MEAR
-482 ANQDRMAEIAR
+482 RQDVLQRMLEIER
-493 KNIDEVNEFKRQKE
+493 KNIQEVADFRLQKE
-507 MEANQKS
+507 MEANQKI

-526 AAALQAAQEESN
+526 AAAEKSAQE
-538 ARKQALQAY
+538 QADAQKRRLQEY
-547 LQSYQGAMAQADK
+547 LQTAQGAMWQARQVT
-560 IMSGRGGTSMFATN
+560 SGKGTGDLATN
-574 IENIKRAI
+574 LENIKRAI
-582 NDLKAASGSL
+582 NDLKAASGNL

-597 ADVTK
+597 ADVQK
-602 AEQLKRKIAELET
+602 AEQLKKKIAELET

-656 KESMSGVDSSKPIW
+656 KEAMSGVDSSKPIW

-675 QLGQTKSQIDDIKK
+675 QLSQTKKQIDDIKK

-706 NLQSRIAAA
+706 QLQSRIAAA

-746 QDKDEANKVFLRVQ
+746 QDTDEANKVFLRVQ

-852 RMVSVS
+852 RMVSVA

-915 EIGKDNEGAIKT
+915 EIGQQNEGSIKAALT
-927 ALSAIRS
+927 AVRT

-941 IAPMLKDIAYTMGG
+941 LAPIIVSTVASVGSFFTVS
-955 IFAIKGA
+955 
-962 IAMVWQLNK
+962 IAMKVLPKVILGMSTAMQLFRK
-971 LGIMVQGLALG
+971 Q
-982 WRGVA
+982 
-987 AAASRAATSMKLAW
+987 
-1001 SSTGIG
+1001 
-1007 LLVAGVITAIEVIR
+1007 ITMAEIQAR
-1021 GLNAEANALNEE
+1021 GLNSTLLSNPYAAIAAAIVGLGVAIWQVATAQSKLNEE
-1033 LGKIGEDNVK
+1033 L
-1043 NLNDSIAQFVELA
+1043 
-1056 DVMSSSSKTYNE
+1056 E
-1068 RAEAMKDMKRVF
+1068 RTQSEGISDM
-1080 SDILPIEKM
+1080 
-1089 EMDYIKGLNGNYT
+1089 Y
-1102 ELIDT
+1102 
-1107 IAKYYQEKEYQQKY
+1107 
-1121 ETIAESEQAKESR
+1121 
-1134 RLIEE
+1134 
-1139 TFERMNEDNKLGLI
+1139 GLI
-1153 FSDDQIKAWAD
+1153 FQYRTLAD
-1164 TLAAELNSGK
+1164 TVK
-1174 LNNSIESIKKRVQ
+1174 
-1187 EIFPDAKNIDS
+1187 DS
-1198 YFSEAYGKSD
+1198 TKS
-1208 FTDVIDAVAKVRD
+1208 
-1221 TFGNISLSTADAA
+1221 
-1234 NAMAMYNELLGRM
+1234 
-1247 DFSQLDTEYEK
+1247 
-1258 VQQRINDIQERQS
+1258 
-1271 TLKELIPLAAPDVSK
+1271 
-1286 KYQEELADLQIQLTN
+1286 
-1301 YTNLLDSVE
+1301 
-1310 QAQGRVLAQG
+1310 
-1320 FYDEVDKDTK
+1320 YDERK
-1330 RLTGLVQTYWDLG
+1330 
-1343 IEMKDL
+1343 
-1349 LKSGIQPTDKAY
+1349 KALDEINRVY
-1361 KDLEAQQKKVRDSAD
+1361 K
-1376 ELKTSHTAVNWTLID
+1376 
-1391 NANSTYELNGQLTQI
+1391 
-1406 ASDAFPN
+1406 
-1413 VSKRVVEMSNNL
+1413 
-1425 QLAFAKSKKTL
+1425 
-1436 YGFMMALADIL
+1436 DIL
-1447 PDSWKSKLPDYAKSY
+1447 PDYMTEIEYIKSITDGYKDATDAIKAYSAAKIMKNKEETIENEYGKQIQEAIANNAERFTESTFDAFSQLPQLEKIDEDTFKGAVSNIMTAIAEEIKTGEIPVENAAEEFKERLLKKLNISQEDYDKVSKDVTFGLDAAFKGAFGDVNTWWSDIFGFGMKSGLESVIRDM
-1462 NMAVNEI
+1462 NKEMGKLTTLGLTSDITDINLKPTEEQFQNLKDAVTDFQTALAGVDGQGGFSIFDKGKQSLNEMQLSAVNTFNNSL
-1469 AALEGKLGENTQS
+1469 AALNQYR
-1482 GNEALNERGKLYSD
+1482 EALGLTPLTLEEVRKGVDSAMDSNIKFRDVAIETFTKQLDLLEQIAKATKNDALLAWVENMRKEVAGINLTPTQKEIEKVILSVEQLNGINLGDFKWAIINGATTVSDARKDVETSLKQLKDDVERYQTAVSNGMLPIVAQMLFLQGQTVDDVTKKIEALTKVWGMLGGSEKSNKKSSGSKSDKELKRWQDLKKVIEDVNTGYEKLRKSFSEDETNRQIDKLYSKTFKELGFTMKD
-1496 IATRNIEKYGAQ
+1496 FYKDGKYGAESLINAEKILLGM
-1508 TKRINEI
+1508 TKATTEERKKFRSELQRSMADTQVEI
-1515 TKDSQ
+1515 DVKAKEDS
-1520 KTSKDMAKDLRN
+1520 
-1532 EAKAWNE
+1532 
-1539 YVTAYEKSTNKE
+1539 EKK
-1551 SALKGMGLTKAD
+1551 LKAD
-1563 IEQYRKNAKAA
+1563 I
-1574 NAIADELWGEE
+1574 
-1585 KKGGKQGGHG
+1585 
-1595 KDAIK
+1595 
-1600 ELWQNRIDAMNR
+1600 
-1612 YYDAAEK
+1612 
-1619 ARKHL
+1619 
-1624 SESETATE
+1624 
-1632 QRGSMSG
+1632 
-1639 LWSSLGL
+1639 
-1646 NNIKGLSLDDLI
+1646 
-1658 GKGFDPNKLKGD
+1658 
-1670 YVDALN
+1670 
-1676 ELLKLIP
+1676 
-1683 AKYTDLRNK
+1683 
-1692 VQETIASKS
+1692 
-1701 IEIKFKLKEE
+1701 
-1711 SEGQLEKDLDRLF
+1711 DRLF

-1777 VKEYKDALKKID
+1777 VKEYKNALKKID

-1805 YLAAMYSDRAQTMIK
+1805 YLAVMYSDRAQTMIK

-1905 LSKQGIDMLIGK
+1905 LSKQGIDMLIDK
-1917 LTVMRE
+1917 LTVMRD

-1959 FDIVQESRRLNAK
+1959 FDIVQESRKLTAE
-1972 GMDMGTA
+1972 GMDMETA
-1979 EENLMDS
+1979 EENLMGS
-1986 QTELDSLNA
+1986 QMELDSLNA

-2006 KDKEGDESANTANLT
+2006 KDKEGDESVNTANLT

-2035 QEILKG
+2035 QAILKG

-2050 GSVDKWSEIIDK
+2050 SNVDKWSEIIDK
-2062 HKRAQA
+2062 HKRAKA
-2068 ALKRQTKIAQDV
+2068 ALKQQTKIAQDV

-2165 QKRIEEQQEKVE
+2165 QKRIEEQQAKVE

-2187 DAVDNA
+2187 DAVDSA

-2213 IEATEEMIR
+2213 IKATEEMIR
-2222 LEEQKKKVDKDQ
+2222 LEEKKKKVDKDQ

-2285 ETGDGLD
+2285 ETGDGLE

-2338 YLSKSELDKLKALRL
+2338 YLSKSELDQLKALRV

-2399 AYLNSVRFAVFRHTE
+2399 AYLNSMRFAVFRHTE

-2453 DSVIRYDM
+2453 DSVIKYDM

>member
-12 LEIPSKAMAQIKR
+12 LEIPTQAIKGIKDAERAIWALHDASKK
-25 ANDALLTLHESSR
+25 
-38 NAADQ
+38 AADQ
-43 IYGDFARRMPD
+43 VYGDFGERIPRAFD
-54 GVQKFIDK
+54 KFIQK
-62 LAEAKKAMDGLGT
+62 IREASGVIDGINGKT
-75 VNVTLNTG
+75 VNINAMGLEQSMTKAANTAQTQSQKISDSVQEISRLPIDLSAPRESLENMIVTFRQLREELSHFQSEREKYAAGSSEAQVLNNVIE
-83 AAVSEGQKLSTQM
+83 ALKEYISLK
-96 QKTSADVSKAVQDM
+96 KK
-110 SASWSDLGKVNIK
+110 SD
-123 GFDISKY
+123 
-130 GNNLTEVL
+130 EQL
-138 ARLDQ
+138 ARMTT
-143 LKQDFKNEPIGSG
+143 PT
-156 RNQSMADEIR
+156 
-166 QLEEAVR
+166 
-173 LYKQAAEEKN
+173 
-183 KALANI
+183 
-189 QQKQQNEKDKAYL
+189 DKEYL
-202 DEQKRLLDR
+202 TEQKRLYTDL
-211 ILQLRKDISQISI
+211 LNLRKQINEQSTKVQSGRITDSSTIKQDESDLRRLFDRYQDVYRALQNLNAEKGKDLSQAA
-224 SVQRGTITGK
+224 K
-234 TDMSA
+234 TQSEVNAEKYKNDV
-239 DLAQLEKLRKELRET
+239 LKQQLEYREKL
-254 GWAYRDLR
+254 A
-262 TFQSQAISEDA
+262 SAI
-273 RIKAEIQSQN
+273 IKA
-283 AKNAGLRQEVDERN
+283 
-297 KLAAAITRA
+297 
-306 NELTAQGQQ
+306 NEYTALGQQ
-315 GKTRLGSG
+315 GRSRISNTDEGT
-323 EEAAIQRQ
+323 IQRQ
-331 LNSDY
+331 INNDY
-336 KNQLKILKEI
+336 KAQLKILKEI

-371 ALEQRYRVYAEDVNR
+371 ALAQRYRVYAEDVNR
-386 VAGAYRAMGEAAAK
+386 VAGAYRAMGEAARK
-400 NFAADRSE
+400 NFEADRSE

-415 MLADAQKKAAGNT
+415 MLADAQKKAEGNT
-428 NQLTAEYKRLYAENQ
+428 KQLTAEYKRLYAENQ
-443 KLAASMDK
+443 RLFESQRKYMNN
-451 IDWGKI
+451 G
-457 SPATMGTQSY
+457 GTPQSITTGTAPQDQAY
-467 QNMSAA
+467 RD
-473 WSAMEVQAR
+473 MEAR
-482 ANQDRMAEIAR
+482 RQDVLQRMLEIER
-493 KNIDEVNEFKRQKE
+493 KNIQEVADFRLQKE
-507 MEANQKS
+507 MEANQKI

-526 AAALQAAQEESN
+526 AAAEKSTQEQADAQKRRLQE
-538 ARKQALQAY
+538 Y
-547 LQSYQGAMAQADK
+547 LQTAQGAMWQARQVT
-560 IMSGRGGTSMFATN
+560 SGKGTGDLATN
-574 IENIKRAI
+574 LENIKRAI
-582 NDLKAASGSL
+582 NDLKAASGNL

-597 ADVTK
+597 ADVQK
-602 AEQLKRKIAELET
+602 AEQLKKKIAELET

-656 KESMSGVDSSKPIW
+656 KEAMSGVDSSKPIW

-675 QLGQTKSQIDDIKK
+675 QLGQTKKQIDDIKK
-689 KMGEFHNEVQ
+689 KMGEFHSEVQ

-706 NLQSRIAAA
+706 QLQSRIAAA

-746 QDKDEANKVFLRVQ
+746 QDTDEANKVFLRVQ

-852 RMVSVS
+852 RMVSVA

-915 EIGKDNEGAIKT
+915 EIGQQNEGSIKAALT
-927 ALSAIRS
+927 AVRT

-941 IAPMLKDIAYTMGG
+941 LAPIIVSTVASVGSFFTVS
-955 IFAIKGA
+955 
-962 IAMVWQLNK
+962 IAMKVLPKVILGMSTAMQLFRK
-971 LGIMVQGLALG
+971 Q
-982 WRGVA
+982 
-987 AAASRAATSMKLAW
+987 
-1001 SSTGIG
+1001 
-1007 LLVAGVITAIEVIR
+1007 ITMAEIQAR
-1021 GLNAEANALNEE
+1021 GLNSTLLSNPYAAIAAAIVGLGVAIWQVATAQSKLNEE
-1033 LGKIGEDNVK
+1033 L
-1043 NLNDSIAQFVELA
+1043 
-1056 DVMSSSSKTYNE
+1056 E
-1068 RAEAMKDMKRVF
+1068 RTQSEGISDM
-1080 SDILPIEKM
+1080 
-1089 EMDYIKGLNGNYT
+1089 Y
-1102 ELIDT
+1102 
-1107 IAKYYQEKEYQQKY
+1107 
-1121 ETIAESEQAKESR
+1121 
-1134 RLIEE
+1134 
-1139 TFERMNEDNKLGLI
+1139 GLI
-1153 FSDDQIKAWAD
+1153 FQYRTLAD
-1164 TLAAELNSGK
+1164 TVK
-1174 LNNSIESIKKRVQ
+1174 
-1187 EIFPDAKNIDS
+1187 DS
-1198 YFSEAYGKSD
+1198 TKS
-1208 FTDVIDAVAKVRD
+1208 
-1221 TFGNISLSTADAA
+1221 
-1234 NAMAMYNELLGRM
+1234 
-1247 DFSQLDTEYEK
+1247 
-1258 VQQRINDIQERQS
+1258 
-1271 TLKELIPLAAPDVSK
+1271 
-1286 KYQEELADLQIQLTN
+1286 
-1301 YTNLLDSVE
+1301 
-1310 QAQGRVLAQG
+1310 
-1320 FYDEVDKDTK
+1320 YDERK
-1330 RLTGLVQTYWDLG
+1330 
-1343 IEMKDL
+1343 
-1349 LKSGIQPTDKAY
+1349 KALDEINRVY
-1361 KDLEAQQKKVRDSAD
+1361 K
-1376 ELKTSHTAVNWTLID
+1376 
-1391 NANSTYELNGQLTQI
+1391 
-1406 ASDAFPN
+1406 
-1413 VSKRVVEMSNNL
+1413 
-1425 QLAFAKSKKTL
+1425 
-1436 YGFMMALADIL
+1436 DIL
-1447 PDSWKSKLPDYAKSY
+1447 PDYMTEIEYIKSITDGYKDATDAIKAYSAAKIMKNKEETIENEYGKQIQEAIANNAERFTESTFDAFSQLPQLEKIDEDTFKGAVSNIMTAIAEEIKTGEIPVENAAEEFKERLLKKLNISQEDYDKVSKDVTFGLDAAFKGAFGDVNTWWSDIFGFGMKSGLESVIRDM
-1462 NMAVNEI
+1462 NKEMGKLTTLGLTSDITDINLKPTEEQFQNLKDAVTDFQTALAGVDGQGGFSIFDKGKQSLNEMQLSAVNTFNNSL
-1469 AALEGKLGENTQS
+1469 AALNQYR
-1482 GNEALNERGKLYSD
+1482 EALGLTPLTLEEVRKGVDSAMDSNIKFRDVAIETFTKQLDLLEQIAKATKNDALLAWVENMRKEVAGINLTPTQKEIEKVILSVEQLNGINLGDFKWAIINGATTVSDARKDVETSLKQLKDDVERYQTAVSNGMLPIVAQMLFLQGQTVDDVTKKIEALTKVWGMLGGSEKSNKKSSGSKSDKELKRWQDLKKVIEDVNTGYEKLRKSFSEDETNRQIDKLYSKTFKELGFTMKD
-1496 IATRNIEKYGAQ
+1496 FYKDGKYGAESLINAEKILLGM
-1508 TKRINEI
+1508 TKATTEERKKFRSELQRSMADTQVEI
-1515 TKDSQ
+1515 DVKAKEDS
-1520 KTSKDMAKDLRN
+1520 
-1532 EAKAWNE
+1532 
-1539 YVTAYEKSTNKE
+1539 EKK
-1551 SALKGMGLTKAD
+1551 LKAD
-1563 IEQYRKNAKAA
+1563 I
-1574 NAIADELWGEE
+1574 
-1585 KKGGKQGGHG
+1585 
-1595 KDAIK
+1595 
-1600 ELWQNRIDAMNR
+1600 
-1612 YYDAAEK
+1612 
-1619 ARKHL
+1619 
-1624 SESETATE
+1624 
-1632 QRGSMSG
+1632 
-1639 LWSSLGL
+1639 
-1646 NNIKGLSLDDLI
+1646 
-1658 GKGFDPNKLKGD
+1658 
-1670 YVDALN
+1670 
-1676 ELLKLIP
+1676 
-1683 AKYTDLRNK
+1683 
-1692 VQETIASKS
+1692 
-1701 IEIKFKLKEE
+1701 
-1711 SEGQLEKDLDRLF
+1711 DRLF

-1777 VKEYKDALKKID
+1777 VKEYKNALKKID

-1805 YLAAMYSDRAQTMIK
+1805 YLAVMYSDRAQTMIK

-1905 LSKQGIDMLIGK
+1905 LSKQGIDMLIDK
-1917 LTVMRE
+1917 LTVMRD

-1959 FDIVQESRRLNAK
+1959 FDIVQESRKLTAE
-1972 GMDMGTA
+1972 GMDMETA
-1979 EENLMDS
+1979 EENLMGS
-1986 QTELDSLNA
+1986 QMELDSLNA

-2006 KDKEGDESANTANLT
+2006 KDKEGDESVNTANLT

-2035 QEILKG
+2035 QAILKG

-2050 GSVDKWSEIIDK
+2050 SNVDKWSEIIDK
-2062 HKRAQA
+2062 HKRAKA
-2068 ALKRQTKIAQDV
+2068 ALEQQTKIAQDV

-2165 QKRIEEQQEKVE
+2165 QKRIEEQQAKVE

-2187 DAVDNA
+2187 DAVDSA

-2213 IEATEEMIR
+2213 IKATEEMIR
-2222 LEEQKKKVDKDQ
+2222 LEEKKKKVDKDQ

-2285 ETGDGLD
+2285 ETGDGLE

-2332 GSDEGE
+2332 DSDQGE
-2338 YLSKSELDKLKALRL
+2338 YLSKSELDQLKALRV

-2399 AYLNSVRFAVFRHTE
+2399 AYLNSMRFAVFRHTE

-2453 DSVIRYDM
+2453 DSVIKYDM